1 MANSLND
8 ALNRIKNMANQGYT
22 DDNDS
27 TSLTGAMSRILG
39 DKYTDYQYKKAKDI
53 YKQNESELNSYRSQ
67 RENLYKENTTPI
79 LNNQMNMPK
88 YDSSIKLPTAGTNVA
103 VETAKPVYEELNKAS
118 ELPEI
123 KKVQQDIKDKYRE
136 TAVSYDNYLNA
147 KLAND
152 DIGFIDKILGP
163 VISGVGSILPSKYKL
178 ENEQGQQYSM
188 QNYSERKQQKILDSY
203 NTILGRYYGSA
214 TYELGKIGATTVVNA
229 IGAAAGLPGI
239 GTAAYFTDIFSDSY
253 NRTLEEGYDKN
264 DSLLYATINVA
275 LEYAL
280 DQFIGGTSKLLG
292 MGSSELSSNL
302 SSKLTEKILA
312 NHPRVANAIASAIS
326 EGNEEFVQEFFD
338 KFVSSTLLDKN
349 NAKTALKET
358 FSLDTLSD
366 AIYSGIVGSITGAVS
381 GSMNKNYYNK
391 VKVKDKNGKVH
402 TEIIESSTKFN
413 GNSMNDNVNVIN
425 GQNVDTDVKEEK
437 PNIDS
442 NINNDV
448 QENTNIDNKVNS
460 DIYNNVVE
468 NTSISNSLINATN
481 DSKTAFKYMP
491 TNDTKVNN
499 LYQSASTSNF
509 NNSLETIQL
518 IDTATKLVKEKGYNI
533 LFDRTIT
540 NDNGESVNAKITT
553 NPNNEVEIR
562 INPDSK
568 SAGEFLMVHEV
579 SHAIKNKEMIELIND
594 FASRNEKFAESVKEI
609 ETKYGKNLTSEEV
622 FADVCGQLFGNEEFI
637 QSLETKN
644 TVESKNIIKQVYELL
659 KHLLNKLT
667 SEGRYRN
674 FVQDLETKWRNAYR
688 NTTMQQATNNLNGK
702 NNFSKRMG
710 GYFAE
715 INTSINDIGKFK
727 INNYD
732 NLKEVKKKVFDYY
745 KDSYISNEQISKP
758 IENIDTGL
766 KIEIWKSG
774 INETF
779 GNANYYKNLS
789 LQDKKIKLAT
799 MDSLAKMI
807 KYGEVRAKNTTNYH
821 NAKSTAMYY
830 YLEHP
835 IIVDGTQYMV
845 NMDIRK
851 VPETNG
857 RFYIHSI
864 NTKKIG
870 TTGNS
875 KSRPLTVPT
884 SIDNIPQSN
893 TKVNRDTS
901 TKYSMQLNENNTN
914 ELDNSSFSLEQR
926 IFGNELLDAQDLIE
940 EIKSVGAIVDKN
952 GYVTLYHQT
961 TSENAEKIKQSGKMF
976 AKEPYVYFSTS
987 ENASQSDGRGN
998 TKLEFKIPVEK
1009 LELDDIFNDNAD
1021 VKIKLNGSKELDVS
1035 NYIVNEGLDENL
1047 SNFKKDIEKYLM
1059 PEIYDRYKNE
1069 DKSKITETLEE
1080 LKKYKDTLNPNESDE
1095 DWNKNFYTNQKIKAL
1110 NEGFDNV
1117 YDYLVNHDKNELMK
1131 DYKYNPQKIE
1141 DKINKYKSKDNYAK
1155 MVNEDYKN
1163 ATAKQQTQFDIIQE
1177 TNPAPEESN
1186 YVWIRK
1192 PSDIKTF
1199 EEVINDKDSFTWG
1212 DYSKEDALRDLKKGT
1227 VTIYSSY
1234 PIKNGVFV
1242 STSYQQALDYAG
1254 GDPSQ
1259 VHSRKSSIDSVA
1271 WINGDE
1277 GQYAKATTKY
1287 SQNNSKWQ
1295 AFLEE
1300 NFKPTGTR
1308 TYFKDVVLKNNEV
1321 SKPSTKYSE
1330 NLNSNK
1336 SNDVLKVIID
1346 NKTQKKLEQ
1355 LDTELKNIK
1364 DRYTKMYP
1372 NDRKQRDSKIKARAM
1387 EISAQKRN
1395 LIQGDWL
1402 IPIEKGLTS
1411 NELNNK
1417 INRLKSN
1424 YVGKEVIVD
1433 NNKGKV
1439 IGTSFGKIGVE
1450 FENGNTKYYEAAD
1463 IKSVQDIDSIIK
1475 EQTKKYNQLITE
1487 NKVDTT
1493 KKLNPIEISNLT
1505 KNDATTTPKL
1515 PKVEDSKVGKGESHY
1530 WSNIN
1535 EKTNM
1540 LSDDTKKAILSRDD
1554 IKYYKQITNKES
1566 LNEAFDKLNKSGAS
1580 ETFRWSNIDSKTATA
1595 TDVAEG
1601 WILLKQ
1607 YNDAGDYDSAIVVA
1621 KKMKEMGTSAGQ
1633 TVQAFNIMERMTPEG
1648 MVKYAQSELTDAY
1661 NIMVKNKTKEWI
1673 DKYRSDFDLQPNE
1686 VKFIVDTMKEVQN
1699 MEDGYSKKVKLA
1711 EIQKMMTDKLPPD
1724 KNSRLKSWMRISML
1738 FNPKT
1743 QVRNVV
1749 GNALIMPVNSIS
1761 DVISSKV
1768 DKIIAKKT
1776 GVRTTG
1782 TTDIKAMLKG
1792 IKKGAYEATNDY
1804 KKGINTKDMDGNRFE
1819 ISNQKSFSEKNL
1831 IGKSLNRTEA
1841 LLNYVMDIGDRVF
1854 SEAAFENSLQ
1864 NQMTLNNT
1872 TEVTQEMIDIA
1883 HTEALQRTW
1892 NDNNNYTKFV
1902 LDVRRGLN
1910 RIKVAGYGLGDVLIP
1925 FAKTPA
1931 NLTKAIVDYS
1941 PAGLVSTITKGINLK
1956 NSLSNGQYTAKMQ
1969 HQFVQSL
1976 GKATAGTMLYV
1987 LGIALAKAGITSGES
2002 DDDKD
2007 TRDFIKNALGI
2018 SSYSIKI
2025 GDKSFTYDW
2034 AQPIAAPLSITANV
2048 VNSKKNKETALSE
2061 AIVGSLDTAGSILL
2075 EQSFLSS
2082 LNDVL
2087 SDNDGVAS
2095 GIVNEILELP
2105 SRAVPTFAKQIADL
2119 VDDTQRQTYEYD
2131 SPIKTAK
2138 NKIIAK
2144 LPGVSKTL
2152 SASVD
2157 TMGREIKKYGG
2168 RSNVFNVFLNPS
2180 NVNTKNISESAE
2192 EIYRLYK
2199 ATGDQTIMPR
2209 VSPYYINQNNEKV
2222 ILNTEQRANYS
2233 KVSGQIIEDNLKIL
2247 LSNNNYQK
2255 LNDTEKSE
2263 IVKNIVDYSYNVAR
2277 KEITGIEMSNTYN
2290 KVNFYTS
2297 TGGKVSDYYL
2307 AKNKIAEIKEEYAGQ
2322 TKAKKANIFKYIN
2335 GLNLSKAQKILLF
2348 NATTT
2353 YSIKEYKNYMF
2364 NYINN
2369 LKITKSEK
2377 EKIWNELYGKD

>member
-8 ALNRIKNMANQGYT
+8 ALNRIKNMANQGYA

-103 VETAKPVYEELNKAS
+103 VETAKPIYEELNKAS

-123 KKVQQDIKDKYRE
+123 KKVQQDIKDTYKE
-136 TAVSYDNYLNA
+136 TAVSYDNYLNS

-152 DIGFIDKILGP
+152 DIGFIDKTLGP

-203 NTILGRYYGSA
+203 NTKLGRILGSA
-214 TYELGKIGATTVVNA
+214 AYELGKIGATTVVNA
-229 IGAAAGLPGI
+229 IGTAAGLPGI
-239 GTAAYFTDIFSDSY
+239 GTAAYFTDIFSDTY
-253 NRTLEEGYDKN
+253 NRTLEKGYNKD
-264 DSLLYATINVA
+264 DSLLYATINTASEAIVGK
-275 LEYAL
+275 L
-280 DQFIGGTSKLLG
+280 IGGTSKALG
-292 MGSSELSSNL
+292 MGSSELSSSL

-326 EGNEEFVQEFFD
+326 EGNEEFVQEFLD
-338 KFVSSTLLDKN
+338 KFVSSALLDKN
-349 NAKTALKET
+349 NAKTALKDT
-358 FSLDTLSD
+358 FSVDTLAD
-366 AIYSGIVGSITGAVS
+366 AIYSGVVGSLTGAVA

-402 TEIIESSTKFN
+402 TEIIESSTNFN

-509 NNSLETIQL
+509 NNSPETIQL

-579 SHAIKNKEMIELIND
+579 SHAIKNNEMIELIND

-688 NTTMQQATNNLNGK
+688 NTTMQKAISNLNNDTKFSIQTDINGKKYVNVDTNQDIFTGKSLAEQTKIAKKYILDNFRQNGIDVNNEKINVTSKTANEYTHPKNQLPSATKTSKMKASTELNNLLSISEYKYSKPDDGRHPLAKDGWDYYETTFKVGDNLFTGLVNIGK
-702 NNFSKRMG
+702 NGNKKTLYDITNIKRIDQNRGTSANAFS
-710 GYFAE
+710 
-715 INTSINDIGKFK
+715 TSLVNSSIG
-727 INNYD
+727 N
-732 NLKEVKKKVFDYY
+732 V
-745 KDSYISNEQISKP
+745 
-758 IENIDTGL
+758 
-766 KIEIWKSG
+766 
-774 INETF
+774 
-779 GNANYYKNLS
+779 
-789 LQDKKIKLAT
+789 
-799 MDSLAKMI
+799 
-807 KYGEVRAKNTTNYH
+807 
-821 NAKSTAMYY
+821 
-830 YLEHP
+830 
-835 IIVDGTQYMV
+835 
-845 NMDIRK
+845 
-851 VPETNG
+851 
-857 RFYIHSI
+857 
-864 NTKKIG
+864 
-870 TTGNS
+870 
-875 KSRPLTVPT
+875 
-884 SIDNIPQSN
+884 PQSN
-893 TKVNRDTS
+893 TNVNTSS
-901 TKYSMQLNENNTN
+901 TKYSMQLNENNTQ

-926 IFGNELLDAQDLIE
+926 VSGNELLDAQDLIE

-998 TKLEFKIPVEK
+998 TKLKFKIPVEK

-1035 NYIVNEGLDENL
+1035 NYIIN
-1047 SNFKKDIEKYLM
+1047 
-1059 PEIYDRYKNE
+1059 
-1069 DKSKITETLEE
+1069 EE
-1080 LKKYKDTLNPNESDE
+1080 LEK
-1095 DWNKNFYTNQKIKAL
+1095 
-1110 NEGFDNV
+1110 
-1117 YDYLVNHDKNELMK
+1117 
-1131 DYKYNPQKIE
+1131 
-1141 DKINKYKSKDNYAK
+1141 
-1155 MVNEDYKN
+1155 
-1163 ATAKQQTQFDIIQE
+1163 
-1177 TNPAPEESN
+1177 
-1186 YVWIRK
+1186 
-1192 PSDIKTF
+1192 
-1199 EEVINDKDSFTWG
+1199 
-1212 DYSKEDALRDLKKGT
+1212 
-1227 VTIYSSY
+1227 
-1234 PIKNGVFV
+1234 
-1242 STSYQQALDYAG
+1242 
-1254 GDPSQ
+1254 
-1259 VHSRKSSIDSVA
+1259 KSSSQGK
-1271 WINGDE
+1271 N
-1277 GQYAKATTKY
+1277 TKY
-1287 SQNNSKWQ
+1287 SKNNSKWQ
-1295 AFLEE
+1295 AFLED
-1300 NFKPTGTR
+1300 NFKSTGTR

-1346 NKTQKKLEQ
+1346 SKTQKKLDQ
-1355 LDTELKNIK
+1355 LDIELKDIK
-1364 DRYTKMYP
+1364 ERYTKMYP
-1372 NDRKQRDSKIKARAM
+1372 NDKKQRDSKIKARAM

-1450 FENGNTKYYEAAD
+1450 FENGNTKYYDAAD
-1463 IKSVQDIDSIIK
+1463 IKPIQNIDSIIK
-1475 EQTKKYNQLITE
+1475 EQKEKYNQLITE

-1505 KNDATTTPKL
+1505 ENDATTTPKL
-1515 PKVEDSKVGKGESHY
+1515 SKTEDSKAGKGESHY
-1530 WSNIN
+1530 WGNIN

-1554 IKYYKQITNKES
+1554 IKYYKQITNKDS

-1607 YNDAGDYDSAIVVA
+1607 YNDAGDYDGAIVVA

-1782 TTDIKAMLKG
+1782 TTDIKALLKG

-1841 LLNYVMDIGDRVF
+1841 LLNYVMDVGDRVF

-1864 NQMTLNNT
+1864 NQMALNNT

-2061 AIVGSLDTAGSILL
+2061 AIIGSLDTAGSILL

-2087 SDNDGVAS
+2087 SDNNGVAS
-2095 GIVNEILELP
+2095 GIVNEVLELP
-2105 SRAVPTFAKQIADL
+2105 SRAIPTFAKQIADL

-2152 SASVD
+2152 SPSVD

-2168 RSNVFNVFLNPS
+2168 KSNIFNVFLNPA
-2180 NVNTKNISESAE
+2180 NVNTKNISESAK

-2209 VSPYYINQNNEKV
+2209 VSPYYINQKNEKV
-2222 ILNTEQRANYS
+2222 ILTTEQRANYS

-2263 IVKNIVDYSYNVAR
+2263 IIKNIVDYSYNKAR
-2277 KEITGIEMSNTYN
+2277 KEVVGIEMPNAYNGVKTYTMAN
-2290 KVNFYTS
+2290 
-2297 TGGKVSDYYL
+2297 GQISDYYL
-2307 AKNKIAEIKEEYAGQ
+2307 
-2322 TKAKKANIFKYIN
+2322 TKKAVSDIKDKYKGDTTKMKNARKQEIFSYIN
-2335 GLNLSKAQKILLF
+2335 KLNINKAEKTMLF
-2348 NATTT
+2348 GITTN
-2353 YSIKEYKNYMF
+2353 YSIKNYRTYLF
-2364 NYINN
+2364 NYINKLN
-2369 LKITKSEK
+2369 ITKKEK
-2377 EKIWNELYGKD
+2377 EEIWKGLIWI

>member
-8 ALNRIKNMANQGYT
+8 ALNRIKNMANQGYA

-88 YDSSIKLPTAGTNVA
+88 YDSSIKLPTAGTNVV
-103 VETAKPVYEELNKAS
+103 VETAKPIYEELNKAS

-123 KKVQQDIKDKYRE
+123 KKVQQDIKDTYKE
-136 TAVSYDNYLNA
+136 TAVSYDNYLNS

-152 DIGFIDKILGP
+152 DIGFIDKTLGP

-203 NTILGRYYGSA
+203 NTKLGRILGSA
-214 TYELGKIGATTVVNA
+214 AYELGKIGATTVVNA
-229 IGAAAGLPGI
+229 IGTAAGLPGI
-239 GTAAYFTDIFSDSY
+239 GTAAYFTDIFSDTY
-253 NRTLEEGYDKN
+253 NRTLEKGYNKD
-264 DSLLYATINVA
+264 DSLLYATINTASEAIVGK
-275 LEYAL
+275 L
-280 DQFIGGTSKLLG
+280 IGGTSKALG
-292 MGSSELSSNL
+292 MGSSELSSSL

-326 EGNEEFVQEFFD
+326 EGNEEFVQEFLD
-338 KFVSSTLLDKN
+338 KFVSSALLDKN
-349 NAKTALKET
+349 NAKTALKDT
-358 FSLDTLSD
+358 FSVDTLAD
-366 AIYSGIVGSITGAVS
+366 AIYSGVVGSLTGAVA

-402 TEIIESSTKFN
+402 TEIIESSTNFN

-509 NNSLETIQL
+509 NNSPETIQL

-579 SHAIKNKEMIELIND
+579 SHAIKNNEMIELIND

-688 NTTMQQATNNLNGK
+688 NTTMQKAISNLNNDTKFSIQTDINGKKYVNVDTNQDIFTGKSLAEQTKIAKKYILDNFRQNGIDVNNEKINVTSKTANEYTHPKNQLPSATKTSKMKASTELNNLLSISEYKYSKPDDGRHPLAKDGWDYYETTFKVGDNLFTGLVNIGK
-702 NNFSKRMG
+702 NGNKKTLYDITNIKRIDQNRGTSANAFS
-710 GYFAE
+710 
-715 INTSINDIGKFK
+715 TSLVNSSIG
-727 INNYD
+727 N
-732 NLKEVKKKVFDYY
+732 V
-745 KDSYISNEQISKP
+745 
-758 IENIDTGL
+758 
-766 KIEIWKSG
+766 
-774 INETF
+774 
-779 GNANYYKNLS
+779 
-789 LQDKKIKLAT
+789 
-799 MDSLAKMI
+799 
-807 KYGEVRAKNTTNYH
+807 
-821 NAKSTAMYY
+821 
-830 YLEHP
+830 
-835 IIVDGTQYMV
+835 
-845 NMDIRK
+845 
-851 VPETNG
+851 
-857 RFYIHSI
+857 
-864 NTKKIG
+864 
-870 TTGNS
+870 
-875 KSRPLTVPT
+875 
-884 SIDNIPQSN
+884 PQSN
-893 TKVNRDTS
+893 TNVNTSS
-901 TKYSMQLNENNTN
+901 TKYSMQLNENNTQ

-926 IFGNELLDAQDLIE
+926 VSGNELLDAQDLIE

-998 TKLEFKIPVEK
+998 TKLKFKIPVEK

-1035 NYIVNEGLDENL
+1035 NYIIN
-1047 SNFKKDIEKYLM
+1047 
-1059 PEIYDRYKNE
+1059 
-1069 DKSKITETLEE
+1069 EE
-1080 LKKYKDTLNPNESDE
+1080 LEK
-1095 DWNKNFYTNQKIKAL
+1095 
-1110 NEGFDNV
+1110 
-1117 YDYLVNHDKNELMK
+1117 
-1131 DYKYNPQKIE
+1131 
-1141 DKINKYKSKDNYAK
+1141 
-1155 MVNEDYKN
+1155 
-1163 ATAKQQTQFDIIQE
+1163 
-1177 TNPAPEESN
+1177 
-1186 YVWIRK
+1186 
-1192 PSDIKTF
+1192 
-1199 EEVINDKDSFTWG
+1199 
-1212 DYSKEDALRDLKKGT
+1212 
-1227 VTIYSSY
+1227 
-1234 PIKNGVFV
+1234 
-1242 STSYQQALDYAG
+1242 
-1254 GDPSQ
+1254 
-1259 VHSRKSSIDSVA
+1259 KSSSQGK
-1271 WINGDE
+1271 N
-1277 GQYAKATTKY
+1277 TKY
-1287 SQNNSKWQ
+1287 SKNNSKWQ
-1295 AFLEE
+1295 AFLED
-1300 NFKPTGTR
+1300 NFKSTGTR

-1346 NKTQKKLEQ
+1346 SKTQKKLDQ
-1355 LDTELKNIK
+1355 LDIELKDIK
-1364 DRYTKMYP
+1364 ERYTKMYP
-1372 NDRKQRDSKIKARAM
+1372 NDKKQRDSKIKARAM

-1450 FENGNTKYYEAAD
+1450 FENGNTKYYDAAD
-1463 IKSVQDIDSIIK
+1463 IKPIQNIDSIIK
-1475 EQTKKYNQLITE
+1475 EQKEKYNQLITE

-1505 KNDATTTPKL
+1505 ENDATTTPKL
-1515 PKVEDSKVGKGESHY
+1515 SKTEDSKAGKGESHY
-1530 WSNIN
+1530 WGNIN

-1554 IKYYKQITNKES
+1554 IKYYKQITNKDS

-1607 YNDAGDYDSAIVVA
+1607 YNDAGDYDGAIVVA

-1782 TTDIKAMLKG
+1782 TTDIKALLKG

-1841 LLNYVMDIGDRVF
+1841 LLNYVMDVGDRVF

-1864 NQMTLNNT
+1864 NQMALNNT

-2061 AIVGSLDTAGSILL
+2061 AIIGSLDTAGSILL

-2087 SDNDGVAS
+2087 SDNNGVAS
-2095 GIVNEILELP
+2095 GIVNEVLELP
-2105 SRAVPTFAKQIADL
+2105 SRAIPTFAKQIADL

-2152 SASVD
+2152 SPSVD

-2168 RSNVFNVFLNPS
+2168 KSNIFNVFLNPA
-2180 NVNTKNISESAE
+2180 NVNTKNISESAK

-2209 VSPYYINQNNEKV
+2209 VSPYYINQKNEKV
-2222 ILNTEQRANYS
+2222 ILTTEQRANYS

-2263 IVKNIVDYSYNVAR
+2263 IIKNIVDYSYNKAR
-2277 KEITGIEMSNTYN
+2277 KEVVGIEMPNAYNGVKTYTMAN
-2290 KVNFYTS
+2290 
-2297 TGGKVSDYYL
+2297 GQISDYYL
-2307 AKNKIAEIKEEYAGQ
+2307 
-2322 TKAKKANIFKYIN
+2322 TKKAVSDIKDKYKGDTTKMKNARKQEIFSYIN
-2335 GLNLSKAQKILLF
+2335 KLNINKAEKTMLF
-2348 NATTT
+2348 GITTN
-2353 YSIKEYKNYMF
+2353 YSIKNYRTYLF
-2364 NYINN
+2364 NYINKLN
-2369 LKITKSEK
+2369 ITKKEK
-2377 EKIWNELYGKD
+2377 EEIWKDLYGKD

>member
-8 ALNRIKNMANQGYT
+8 ALNRIKNMANQGYA

-27 TSLTGAMSRILG
+27 TSLTGAMYRILG

-103 VETAKPVYEELNKAS
+103 VETAKPIYEELNKAS

-123 KKVQQDIKDKYRE
+123 KKVQQNIKDTYKE
-136 TAVSYDNYLNA
+136 TAVSYDNYLNS

-152 DIGFIDKILGP
+152 DIGFIDKTLGP

-203 NTILGRYYGSA
+203 NTKLGRILGSA
-214 TYELGKIGATTVVNA
+214 AYELGKIGATTVVNA
-229 IGAAAGLPGI
+229 IGTAAGLPGI
-239 GTAAYFTDIFSDSY
+239 GTAAYFTDIFSDTY
-253 NRTLEEGYDKN
+253 NRTLEKGYNKD
-264 DSLLYATINVA
+264 DSLLYATINTASEAIVGK
-275 LEYAL
+275 L
-280 DQFIGGTSKLLG
+280 IGGTSKALG
-292 MGSSELSSNL
+292 MGSSELSSSL

-326 EGNEEFVQEFFD
+326 EGNEEFVQEFLD
-338 KFVSSTLLDKN
+338 KFVSSALLDKN
-349 NAKTALKET
+349 NAKTALKDT
-358 FSLDTLSD
+358 FSVDTLAD
-366 AIYSGIVGSITGAVS
+366 AIYSGVVGSLTGAVS

-391 VKVKDKNGKVH
+391 VKFKDKNGKVH
-402 TEIIESSTKFN
+402 TKIIESSTNFN

-468 NTSISNSLINATN
+468 NTSISNGLINTTN

-491 TNDTKVNN
+491 TNDAKVNN

-509 NNSLETIQL
+509 NNSPETIQL

-540 NDNGESVNAKITT
+540 NDNGEPVNAKITT

-579 SHAIKNKEMIELIND
+579 SHAIKNNEMIELIND

-609 ETKYGKNLTSEEV
+609 ETRYGKNLTSEEV

-674 FVQDLETKWRNAYR
+674 FVQDLEIKWRNAYR
-688 NTTMQQATNNLNGK
+688 NTAMKEAVNNLNGNVNYAKGKLMSGEDVIVSDDVNGSHPTRQEAEK
-702 NNFSKRMG
+702 NLNSMLGIKYLNSKSG
-710 GYFAE
+710 TKISIENKDIEKYLYDGYNKPKNARLKKRISGNYGE
-715 INTSINDIGKFK
+715 ILEIAK
-727 INNYD
+727 IDTDKSKSNYKGT
-732 NLKEVKKKVFDYY
+732 NRGRQGFDYY
-745 KDSYISNEQISKP
+745 DV
-758 IENIDTGL
+758 
-766 KIEIWKSG
+766 
-774 INETF
+774 
-779 GNANYYKNLS
+779 
-789 LQDKKIKLAT
+789 
-799 MDSLAKMI
+799 SLAYPVKDVSGKI
-807 KYGEVRAKNTTNYH
+807 IDYKYYEARLVVRKDNNNNFAYDLDNFKEKKGAVIDKTSLSIM
-821 NAKSTAMYY
+821 ADKSAHGSFNDT
-830 YLEHP
+830 
-835 IIVDGTQYMV
+835 
-845 NMDIRK
+845 
-851 VPETNG
+851 
-857 RFYIHSI
+857 
-864 NTKKIG
+864 
-870 TTGNS
+870 
-875 KSRPLTVPT
+875 
-884 SIDNIPQSN
+884 NIPQSN
-893 TKVNRDTS
+893 DKVNRDTS
-901 TKYSMQLNENNTN
+901 TKYSMQLNENNTQ

-926 IFGNELLDAQDLIE
+926 VSGNELLDAQDLIE

-998 TKLEFKIPVEK
+998 TKLKFKIPVEK

-1035 NYIVNEGLDENL
+1035 NYIVNEEL
-1047 SNFKKDIEKYLM
+1047 EK
-1059 PEIYDRYKNE
+1059 
-1069 DKSKITETLEE
+1069 
-1080 LKKYKDTLNPNESDE
+1080 
-1095 DWNKNFYTNQKIKAL
+1095 
-1110 NEGFDNV
+1110 
-1117 YDYLVNHDKNELMK
+1117 
-1131 DYKYNPQKIE
+1131 
-1141 DKINKYKSKDNYAK
+1141 
-1155 MVNEDYKN
+1155 
-1163 ATAKQQTQFDIIQE
+1163 
-1177 TNPAPEESN
+1177 
-1186 YVWIRK
+1186 
-1192 PSDIKTF
+1192 
-1199 EEVINDKDSFTWG
+1199 
-1212 DYSKEDALRDLKKGT
+1212 
-1227 VTIYSSY
+1227 
-1234 PIKNGVFV
+1234 
-1242 STSYQQALDYAG
+1242 
-1254 GDPSQ
+1254 
-1259 VHSRKSSIDSVA
+1259 KSSSQGK
-1271 WINGDE
+1271 N
-1277 GQYAKATTKY
+1277 TKY
-1287 SQNNSKWQ
+1287 SKNNSKWQ
-1295 AFLEE
+1295 EFLED
-1300 NFKPTGTR
+1300 NFKSTGTR

-1346 NKTQKKLEQ
+1346 NKTQKKLDQ

-1364 DRYTKMYP
+1364 ERYTKMYP
-1372 NDRKQRDSKIKARAM
+1372 NDKKQRDSKIKARAM

-1450 FENGNTKYYEAAD
+1450 FENGNTKYYDAAD
-1463 IKSVQDIDSIIK
+1463 IKPIQNIDSIIK
-1475 EQTKKYNQLITE
+1475 EQKEKYNQLITE

-1505 KNDATTTPKL
+1505 ENDATTTPKL
-1515 PKVEDSKVGKGESHY
+1515 SKTEDSKVGKGESHY
-1530 WSNIN
+1530 WGNIN

-1554 IKYYKQITNKES
+1554 IKYYKQITNKDS

-1607 YNDAGDYDSAIVVA
+1607 YNDTGDYDSAIVVA
-1621 KKMKEMGTSAGQ
+1621 KKMKEIGTSAGQ

-1782 TTDIKAMLKG
+1782 TTDIKALLKG

-1841 LLNYVMDIGDRVF
+1841 LLNYVMDVGDRVF

-1864 NQMTLNNT
+1864 NQMALNNT

-1910 RIKVAGYGLGDVLIP
+1910 KIKVAGYGLGDVLIP

-2061 AIVGSLDTAGSILL
+2061 AIIGSLDTAGSILL

-2087 SDNDGVAS
+2087 SDNNGVAS
-2095 GIVNEILELP
+2095 GIVNEVLELP
-2105 SRAVPTFAKQIADL
+2105 SRAIPTFAKQIADL

-2152 SASVD
+2152 SPSVD

-2168 RSNVFNVFLNPS
+2168 KSNIFNVFLNPA
-2180 NVNTKNISESAE
+2180 NVNTKNISESAK

-2199 ATGDQTIMPR
+2199 VTGDQTIMPR
-2209 VSPYYINQNNEKV
+2209 VSPYYINQKNEKV
-2222 ILNTEQRANYS
+2222 ILTTEQRANYS

-2263 IVKNIVDYSYNVAR
+2263 IIKNIVDYSYNKAR
-2277 KEITGIEMSNTYN
+2277 KDVVGIEMPNAYNGVKTYTMAN
-2290 KVNFYTS
+2290 
-2297 TGGKVSDYYL
+2297 GQISDYYL
-2307 AKNKIAEIKEEYAGQ
+2307 
-2322 TKAKKANIFKYIN
+2322 TKKAVSDIKDKYKGDTTTMKNARKQEIFSYIN
-2335 GLNLSKAQKILLF
+2335 KLNINKAEKTMLF
-2348 NATTT
+2348 GITTN
-2353 YSIKEYKNYMF
+2353 YSIKNYRTYLF
-2364 NYINN
+2364 NYINKLN
-2369 LKITKSEK
+2369 ITKKEK
-2377 EKIWNELYGKD
+2377 EEIWKDLYGKD

>member
-8 ALNRIKNMANQGYT
+8 ALNRIKNMANQGYA

-67 RENLYKENTTPI
+67 RENLYKENTIPI

-103 VETAKPVYEELNKAS
+103 VETAKPIYEELNKAS

-123 KKVQQDIKDKYRE
+123 KKVQQNIKDTYKE
-136 TAVSYDNYLNA
+136 TAVSYDNYLNS

-152 DIGFIDKILGP
+152 DIGFIDKTLGP

-203 NTILGRYYGSA
+203 NTKLGRILGSA
-214 TYELGKIGATTVVNA
+214 AYELGKIGATTVVNA
-229 IGAAAGLPGI
+229 IGTAAGLPGI
-239 GTAAYFTDIFSDSY
+239 GTAAYFTDIFSDTY
-253 NRTLEEGYDKN
+253 NRTLEKGYNKD
-264 DSLLYATINVA
+264 DSLLYATINTASEAIVGK
-275 LEYAL
+275 L
-280 DQFIGGTSKLLG
+280 IGGTSKALG
-292 MGSSELSSNL
+292 MGSSELSSSL

-326 EGNEEFVQEFFD
+326 EGNEEFVQEFLD
-338 KFVSSTLLDKN
+338 KFVSSALLDKN
-349 NAKTALKET
+349 NAKTALKDT
-358 FSLDTLSD
+358 FSVDTLAD
-366 AIYSGIVGSITGAVS
+366 AIYSGVVGSLTGAVS

-402 TEIIESSTKFN
+402 TEIIESSTNFN

-448 QENTNIDNKVNS
+448 QENTNINNKVNS

-509 NNSLETIQL
+509 NNSPETIQL

-579 SHAIKNKEMIELIND
+579 SHAIKNNEMIELIND

-688 NTTMQQATNNLNGK
+688 NTTMQKAISNLNNDTKFSIQTDINGKKYVNVDTNQDIFTGKSLAEQTKKAKKYILDNFRQNGIDVNNEKINVTSKTANEYTHPKNQLPSATKTSKMKASTELNNLLSISEYKYSKPDDGRHPLAKDGWDYYETTFKVGDNLFTGLVNIGK
-702 NNFSKRMG
+702 NGNKKTLYDITNIKRIDQNRGTSANAFS
-710 GYFAE
+710 
-715 INTSINDIGKFK
+715 TS
-727 INNYD
+727 
-732 NLKEVKKKVFDYY
+732 L
-745 KDSYISNEQISKP
+745 
-758 IENIDTGL
+758 
-766 KIEIWKSG
+766 
-774 INETF
+774 
-779 GNANYYKNLS
+779 
-789 LQDKKIKLAT
+789 
-799 MDSLAKMI
+799 
-807 KYGEVRAKNTTNYH
+807 
-821 NAKSTAMYY
+821 
-830 YLEHP
+830 
-835 IIVDGTQYMV
+835 V
-845 NMDIRK
+845 N
-851 VPETNG
+851 
-857 RFYIHSI
+857 S
-864 NTKKIG
+864 
-870 TTGNS
+870 
-875 KSRPLTVPT
+875 
-884 SIDNIPQSN
+884 SIDNVPQSN
-893 TKVNRDTS
+893 TNVNTSS
-901 TKYSMQLNENNTN
+901 TKYSMQLNENNTQ

-926 IFGNELLDAQDLIE
+926 VSGNELSDAQDLIE

-998 TKLEFKIPVEK
+998 TKLKFKIPVEK

-1035 NYIVNEGLDENL
+1035 NYIVNEEL
-1047 SNFKKDIEKYLM
+1047 EK
-1059 PEIYDRYKNE
+1059 
-1069 DKSKITETLEE
+1069 
-1080 LKKYKDTLNPNESDE
+1080 
-1095 DWNKNFYTNQKIKAL
+1095 
-1110 NEGFDNV
+1110 
-1117 YDYLVNHDKNELMK
+1117 
-1131 DYKYNPQKIE
+1131 
-1141 DKINKYKSKDNYAK
+1141 
-1155 MVNEDYKN
+1155 
-1163 ATAKQQTQFDIIQE
+1163 
-1177 TNPAPEESN
+1177 
-1186 YVWIRK
+1186 
-1192 PSDIKTF
+1192 
-1199 EEVINDKDSFTWG
+1199 
-1212 DYSKEDALRDLKKGT
+1212 
-1227 VTIYSSY
+1227 
-1234 PIKNGVFV
+1234 
-1242 STSYQQALDYAG
+1242 
-1254 GDPSQ
+1254 
-1259 VHSRKSSIDSVA
+1259 KSSSQGK
-1271 WINGDE
+1271 N
-1277 GQYAKATTKY
+1277 TKY

-1295 AFLEE
+1295 EFLEE
-1300 NFKPTGTR
+1300 NFKSTGTR

-1364 DRYTKMYP
+1364 ERYTKMYP
-1372 NDRKQRDSKIKARAM
+1372 NDKKQRDSKIKTRAM

-1450 FENGNTKYYEAAD
+1450 FENGNTKYYDAAD
-1463 IKSVQDIDSIIK
+1463 IKPIQNIDSIIK
-1475 EQTKKYNQLITE
+1475 EQKEKYNQLITE

-1505 KNDATTTPKL
+1505 ENDATTTPKL
-1515 PKVEDSKVGKGESHY
+1515 SKTEDSKVGKGESHY
-1530 WSNIN
+1530 WGNIN

-1554 IKYYKQITNKES
+1554 IKYYKQITNKDS
-1566 LNEAFDKLNKSGAS
+1566 LNEAFDRINKSGAS
-1580 ETFRWSNIDSKTATA
+1580 ESLRWSKIDSKTATA

-1607 YNDAGDYDSAIVVA
+1607 YNDAGDYDGAIVVA

-1633 TVQAFNIMERMTPEG
+1633 TIQAFNIMERMTPEG

-1673 DKYRSDFDLQPNE
+1673 DKYKNDFDLQPNE

-1724 KNSRLKSWMRISML
+1724 KSSRIKSWMRISML

-1768 DKIIAKKT
+1768 DKIISKKT

-1782 TTDIKAMLKG
+1782 TTDIKALLKG

-1804 KKGINTKDMDGNRFE
+1804 KKGINTKDMEGNRFE

-1841 LLNYVMDIGDRVF
+1841 LLNYVMDVGDRVF

-1864 NQMTLNNT
+1864 NQMALNNT

-1902 LDVRRGLN
+1902 LDARRNLN
-1910 RIKVAGYGLGDVLIP
+1910 RIKVTGYGLGDVLIP

-2061 AIVGSLDTAGSILL
+2061 AIIGSLDTAGSILL

-2087 SDNDGVAS
+2087 SDSAGPAS

-2105 SRAVPTFAKQIADL
+2105 SRAIPTFAKQIADL

-2152 SASVD
+2152 SSSVD

-2168 RSNVFNVFLNPS
+2168 KSNIFNVFLNPA
-2180 NVNTKNISESAE
+2180 NVNTKNISESAK

-2209 VSPYYINQNNEKV
+2209 VSPYYINQKNEKV
-2222 ILNTEQRANYS
+2222 ILTTEQRANYS

-2247 LSNNNYQK
+2247 LSDNNYQK

-2263 IVKNIVDYSYNVAR
+2263 IIKNIVDYSYNKAR
-2277 KEITGIEMSNTYN
+2277 KDVVGIEMPNAYNGVKTYTMAN
-2290 KVNFYTS
+2290 
-2297 TGGKVSDYYL
+2297 GQISDYYL
-2307 AKNKIAEIKEEYAGQ
+2307 
-2322 TKAKKANIFKYIN
+2322 TKKAVSDIKDKYKGDTTKMKNARKQEIFSYIN
-2335 GLNLSKAQKILLF
+2335 KLNINKAEKAMLF
-2348 NATTT
+2348 GITTN
-2353 YSIKEYKNYMF
+2353 YSIKNYRTYLF
-2364 NYINN
+2364 NYINKLN
-2369 LKITKSEK
+2369 ITKKEK
-2377 EKIWNELYGKD
+2377 EEIWKDLYGKD

>member
-8 ALNRIKNMANQGYT
+8 ALNRIKNMANQGYA

-88 YDSSIKLPTAGTNVA
+88 YDSSIKLPTAGANVA
-103 VETAKPVYEELNKAS
+103 VETAKPIYEELNKAS

-123 KKVQQDIKDKYRE
+123 KKVQQNIKDTYKE
-136 TAVSYDNYLNA
+136 TAVSYDNYLNS

-152 DIGFIDKILGP
+152 DIGFIDKTLGP

-203 NTILGRYYGSA
+203 NTKLGRILGSA
-214 TYELGKIGATTVVNA
+214 AYELGKIGATTVVNA
-229 IGAAAGLPGI
+229 IGTAAGLPGI
-239 GTAAYFTDIFSDSY
+239 GTAAYFTDIFSDTY
-253 NRTLEEGYDKN
+253 NRTLEKGYNKD
-264 DSLLYATINVA
+264 DSLLYATINTASEAIVGK
-275 LEYAL
+275 L
-280 DQFIGGTSKLLG
+280 IGGTSKALG
-292 MGSSELSSNL
+292 MGSSELSSSL

-326 EGNEEFVQEFFD
+326 EGNEEFVQEFLD
-338 KFVSSTLLDKN
+338 KFVSSALLDKN
-349 NAKTALKET
+349 NAKTALKDT
-358 FSLDTLSD
+358 FSVDTLAD
-366 AIYSGIVGSITGAVS
+366 AIYSGVVGSLTGAVS

-391 VKVKDKNGKVH
+391 VKFKDKNGKVH
-402 TEIIESSTKFN
+402 TKIIESSTNFN

-491 TNDTKVNN
+491 TNDAKVNN

-509 NNSLETIQL
+509 NNSPETIQL

-579 SHAIKNKEMIELIND
+579 SHAIKNNEMIELIND

-674 FVQDLETKWRNAYR
+674 FVQDLEIKWRNAYR
-688 NTTMQQATNNLNGK
+688 NTAMKQAVNNLNGNVNYAKGKLMSGEDVIVSDDVNGSHPTRQEAEK
-702 NNFSKRMG
+702 NLNSMLGIKYLNSKSG
-710 GYFAE
+710 TKISIENKDIEKYLYDGYNKPKNARLKKRISGNYGE
-715 INTSINDIGKFK
+715 ILEIAK
-727 INNYD
+727 IDTDKSKSNYKGT
-732 NLKEVKKKVFDYY
+732 NRGRQGFDYY
-745 KDSYISNEQISKP
+745 DV
-758 IENIDTGL
+758 
-766 KIEIWKSG
+766 
-774 INETF
+774 
-779 GNANYYKNLS
+779 
-789 LQDKKIKLAT
+789 
-799 MDSLAKMI
+799 SLAYPVKDVSGKI
-807 KYGEVRAKNTTNYH
+807 IDYKYYEARLVVRKDNNNNFAYDLDNFKEKKGAVIDKTSLSIM
-821 NAKSTAMYY
+821 ADKSAHGSFNDT
-830 YLEHP
+830 
-835 IIVDGTQYMV
+835 
-845 NMDIRK
+845 
-851 VPETNG
+851 
-857 RFYIHSI
+857 
-864 NTKKIG
+864 
-870 TTGNS
+870 
-875 KSRPLTVPT
+875 
-884 SIDNIPQSN
+884 NIPQSN
-893 TKVNRDTS
+893 DKVNRDTS
-901 TKYSMQLNENNTN
+901 TKYSMQLNENNTQ

-926 IFGNELLDAQDLIE
+926 VSGNELLDAQDLIE

-998 TKLEFKIPVEK
+998 TKLKFKIPVEK

-1035 NYIVNEGLDENL
+1035 NYIVNEEL
-1047 SNFKKDIEKYLM
+1047 EK
-1059 PEIYDRYKNE
+1059 
-1069 DKSKITETLEE
+1069 
-1080 LKKYKDTLNPNESDE
+1080 
-1095 DWNKNFYTNQKIKAL
+1095 
-1110 NEGFDNV
+1110 
-1117 YDYLVNHDKNELMK
+1117 
-1131 DYKYNPQKIE
+1131 
-1141 DKINKYKSKDNYAK
+1141 
-1155 MVNEDYKN
+1155 
-1163 ATAKQQTQFDIIQE
+1163 
-1177 TNPAPEESN
+1177 
-1186 YVWIRK
+1186 
-1192 PSDIKTF
+1192 
-1199 EEVINDKDSFTWG
+1199 
-1212 DYSKEDALRDLKKGT
+1212 
-1227 VTIYSSY
+1227 
-1234 PIKNGVFV
+1234 
-1242 STSYQQALDYAG
+1242 
-1254 GDPSQ
+1254 
-1259 VHSRKSSIDSVA
+1259 KSSSQGK
-1271 WINGDE
+1271 N
-1277 GQYAKATTKY
+1277 TKY
-1287 SQNNSKWQ
+1287 SKNNSKWQ
-1295 AFLEE
+1295 EFLED
-1300 NFKPTGTR
+1300 NFKSTGTR

-1346 NKTQKKLEQ
+1346 NKTQKKLDQ

-1364 DRYTKMYP
+1364 ERYTKMYP
-1372 NDRKQRDSKIKARAM
+1372 NDKKQRDSKIKARAM

-1450 FENGNTKYYEAAD
+1450 FENGNTKYYDAAD
-1463 IKSVQDIDSIIK
+1463 IKPIQNIDSIIK
-1475 EQTKKYNQLITE
+1475 EQKEKYNQLITE

-1505 KNDATTTPKL
+1505 ENDATTTPKL
-1515 PKVEDSKVGKGESHY
+1515 SKTEDSKVGKGESHY
-1530 WSNIN
+1530 WGNIN

-1554 IKYYKQITNKES
+1554 IKYYKQITNKDS

-1607 YNDAGDYDSAIVVA
+1607 YNDTGDYDSAIVVA

-1782 TTDIKAMLKG
+1782 TTDIKALLKG

-1841 LLNYVMDIGDRVF
+1841 LLNYVMDVGDRVF

-1910 RIKVAGYGLGDVLIP
+1910 KIKVAGYGLGDVLIP

-2061 AIVGSLDTAGSILL
+2061 AIIGSLDTAGSILL

-2087 SDNDGVAS
+2087 SDNNGVAS
-2095 GIVNEILELP
+2095 GIVNEVLELP
-2105 SRAVPTFAKQIADL
+2105 SRAIPTFAKQIADL

-2152 SASVD
+2152 SPSVD

-2168 RSNVFNVFLNPS
+2168 KSNIFNVFLNPA
-2180 NVNTKNISESAE
+2180 NVNTKNISESAK

-2199 ATGDQTIMPR
+2199 VTGDQTIMPR
-2209 VSPYYINQNNEKV
+2209 VSPYYINQKNEKV
-2222 ILNTEQRANYS
+2222 ILTTEQRANYS

-2263 IVKNIVDYSYNVAR
+2263 IIKNIVDYSYNKAR
-2277 KEITGIEMSNTYN
+2277 KDVVGIEMPNAYNGVKTYTMAN
-2290 KVNFYTS
+2290 
-2297 TGGKVSDYYL
+2297 GQISDYYL
-2307 AKNKIAEIKEEYAGQ
+2307 
-2322 TKAKKANIFKYIN
+2322 TKKAVSDIKDKYKGDTTKMKNARKQEIFSYIN
-2335 GLNLSKAQKILLF
+2335 KLNINKAEKTMLF
-2348 NATTT
+2348 GITTN
-2353 YSIKEYKNYMF
+2353 YSIKNYRTYLF
-2364 NYINN
+2364 NYINKLN
-2369 LKITKSEK
+2369 ITKKEK
-2377 EKIWNELYGKD
+2377 EKIWKDLYGKD

>member
-8 ALNRIKNMANQGYT
+8 ALNRIKNMANQGYA

-103 VETAKPVYEELNKAS
+103 VETAKPIYKELNKAS

-123 KKVQQDIKDKYRE
+123 KKVQQNIKDTYKE
-136 TAVSYDNYLNA
+136 TAVSYDNYLNS

-152 DIGFIDKILGP
+152 DIGFIDKTLGP

-203 NTILGRYYGSA
+203 NTKLGRILGSA
-214 TYELGKIGATTVVNA
+214 AYELGKIGATTVVNA
-229 IGAAAGLPGI
+229 IGTAAGLPGI
-239 GTAAYFTDIFSDSY
+239 GTAAYFTDIFSDTY
-253 NRTLEEGYDKN
+253 NRTLEKGYNKD
-264 DSLLYATINVA
+264 DSLLYATINTASEAIVGK
-275 LEYAL
+275 L
-280 DQFIGGTSKLLG
+280 IGGTSKALG
-292 MGSSELSSNL
+292 MGSSELSSSL

-326 EGNEEFVQEFFD
+326 EGNEEFVQEFLD
-338 KFVSSTLLDKN
+338 KFVSSALLDKN
-349 NAKTALKET
+349 NAKTALKDT
-358 FSLDTLSD
+358 FSVDTLAD
-366 AIYSGIVGSITGAVS
+366 AIYSGVVGSLTGAVS

-391 VKVKDKNGKVH
+391 VKFKDKNGKVH
-402 TEIIESSTKFN
+402 TKIIESSTNFN

-425 GQNVDTDVKEEK
+425 GQNVDTDVKEKK

-509 NNSLETIQL
+509 NNSPETIQL

-579 SHAIKNKEMIELIND
+579 SHAIKNNEMIELIND

-884 SIDNIPQSN
+884 SIDNISQSD

-901 TKYSMQLNENNTN
+901 TKYSMQLNENNTQ
-914 ELDNSSFSLEQR
+914 ELNNSSFSLEQR
-926 IFGNELLDAQDLIE
+926 VSGNELLDAQDLIE
-940 EIKSVGAIVDKN
+940 EIKSVGAKVDKN

-1035 NYIVNEGLDENL
+1035 NYIVNEEL
-1047 SNFKKDIEKYLM
+1047 EK
-1059 PEIYDRYKNE
+1059 
-1069 DKSKITETLEE
+1069 
-1080 LKKYKDTLNPNESDE
+1080 
-1095 DWNKNFYTNQKIKAL
+1095 
-1110 NEGFDNV
+1110 
-1117 YDYLVNHDKNELMK
+1117 
-1131 DYKYNPQKIE
+1131 
-1141 DKINKYKSKDNYAK
+1141 
-1155 MVNEDYKN
+1155 
-1163 ATAKQQTQFDIIQE
+1163 
-1177 TNPAPEESN
+1177 
-1186 YVWIRK
+1186 
-1192 PSDIKTF
+1192 
-1199 EEVINDKDSFTWG
+1199 
-1212 DYSKEDALRDLKKGT
+1212 
-1227 VTIYSSY
+1227 
-1234 PIKNGVFV
+1234 
-1242 STSYQQALDYAG
+1242 
-1254 GDPSQ
+1254 
-1259 VHSRKSSIDSVA
+1259 KSSSQGK
-1271 WINGDE
+1271 N
-1277 GQYAKATTKY
+1277 TKY

-1300 NFKPTGTR
+1300 NFKSTGTR

-1346 NKTQKKLEQ
+1346 NKTQKKLDQ

-1364 DRYTKMYP
+1364 ERYTKMYP
-1372 NDRKQRDSKIKARAM
+1372 NDKKQRDSKIKARAM

-1450 FENGNTKYYEAAD
+1450 FEKGNTKYYDAAD
-1463 IKSVQDIDSIIK
+1463 IKPVQDIDSIIK
-1475 EQTKKYNQLITE
+1475 EQKEKYNQLITE
-1487 NKVDTT
+1487 NKGDTT

-1505 KNDATTTPKL
+1505 ENDATTTPKL
-1515 PKVEDSKVGKGESHY
+1515 SKTEDSKVGKGESHY
-1530 WSNIN
+1530 WGNIN

-1554 IKYYKQITNKES
+1554 IKYYKQITNKDS

-1607 YNDAGDYDSAIVVA
+1607 YNDTGDYDSAIVVA

-1782 TTDIKAMLKG
+1782 TTDIKALLKG

-1841 LLNYVMDIGDRVF
+1841 LLNYVMDVGDRVF

-1864 NQMTLNNT
+1864 NQMTLNHT

-1910 RIKVAGYGLGDVLIP
+1910 RVKVAGYGLGDVLIP

-2061 AIVGSLDTAGSILL
+2061 AIIGSLDTAGSILL

-2087 SDNDGVAS
+2087 SDNNGVAS
-2095 GIVNEILELP
+2095 GIVNEVLELP
-2105 SRAVPTFAKQIADL
+2105 SRAIPTFAKQIADL

-2152 SASVD
+2152 SPSVD

-2168 RSNVFNVFLNPS
+2168 KSNIFNVFLNPA
-2180 NVNTKNISESAE
+2180 NVNTKNISESAK

-2199 ATGDQTIMPR
+2199 VTGDQTIMPR
-2209 VSPYYINQNNEKV
+2209 VSPYYINQKNEKV
-2222 ILNTEQRANYS
+2222 ILTTEQRANYS

-2263 IVKNIVDYSYNVAR
+2263 IIKNIVDYSYNKAR
-2277 KEITGIEMSNTYN
+2277 KDVVGIEMPNAYNGVKTYTMAN
-2290 KVNFYTS
+2290 
-2297 TGGKVSDYYL
+2297 GQISDYYL
-2307 AKNKIAEIKEEYAGQ
+2307 
-2322 TKAKKANIFKYIN
+2322 TKKAVSDIKDKYKGDTTTMKNARKQEIFSYIN
-2335 GLNLSKAQKILLF
+2335 KLNINKAEKTMLF
-2348 NATTT
+2348 GITTN
-2353 YSIKEYKNYMF
+2353 YSIKNYRTYLF
-2364 NYINN
+2364 NYINKLN
-2369 LKITKSEK
+2369 ITKKEK
-2377 EKIWNELYGKD
+2377 EEIWKDLYGKD

>member
-8 ALNRIKNMANQGYT
+8 ALNRIKNMANQGYA

-53 YKQNESELNSYRSQ
+53 YKQNESELNSYKSQ
-67 RENLYKENTTPI
+67 RENLYKANTTPI

-103 VETAKPVYEELNKAS
+103 VETAKPIYEELNKAS

-123 KKVQQDIKDKYRE
+123 KKVQQDIKDTYKE

-152 DIGFIDKILGP
+152 DIGFIDKTLGP

-203 NTILGRYYGSA
+203 NTKLGRILGSA
-214 TYELGKIGATTVVNA
+214 AYELGKIGATTVVNA
-229 IGAAAGLPGI
+229 IGTAAGLPGI
-239 GTAAYFTDIFSDSY
+239 GTAAYFTDIFSDTY
-253 NRTLEEGYDKN
+253 NRTLEKGYNKD
-264 DSLLYATINVA
+264 DSLLYATINTASEAIVGK
-275 LEYAL
+275 L
-280 DQFIGGTSKLLG
+280 IGGTSKALG
-292 MGSSELSSNL
+292 MGSSELSSSL

-326 EGNEEFVQEFFD
+326 EGNEEFVQEFLD
-338 KFVSSTLLDKN
+338 KFVSSALLDKN
-349 NAKTALKET
+349 NAKTALKDT
-358 FSLDTLSD
+358 FSVDTLAD
-366 AIYSGIVGSITGAVS
+366 AIYSGVVGSLTGAVA

-402 TEIIESSTKFN
+402 TEIIESSTNFN

-442 NINNDV
+442 NINNNV

-468 NTSISNSLINATN
+468 NTSISNSLINTTN

-509 NNSLETIQL
+509 NNSPETIQL

-579 SHAIKNKEMIELIND
+579 SHAIKTNEMIELIND

-688 NTTMQQATNNLNGK
+688 NTAMQKAISNLNNDTKFSIQTDINGKKYVNVDTNQDIFTGKSLAEQTKIAKKYILDNFRQNGIDVNNEKINVTSKTANEYTHPKNQLPSATKTSKMKASTELNNLLSISEYKYSKPDDGRHPLAKDGWDYYETTFKVGDNLFTGLVNIGK
-702 NNFSKRMG
+702 NGNKKTLYDITNIKRIDQNRGTSANAFS
-710 GYFAE
+710 
-715 INTSINDIGKFK
+715 TS
-727 INNYD
+727 
-732 NLKEVKKKVFDYY
+732 L
-745 KDSYISNEQISKP
+745 
-758 IENIDTGL
+758 
-766 KIEIWKSG
+766 
-774 INETF
+774 
-779 GNANYYKNLS
+779 
-789 LQDKKIKLAT
+789 
-799 MDSLAKMI
+799 
-807 KYGEVRAKNTTNYH
+807 
-821 NAKSTAMYY
+821 
-830 YLEHP
+830 
-835 IIVDGTQYMV
+835 V
-845 NMDIRK
+845 N
-851 VPETNG
+851 
-857 RFYIHSI
+857 S
-864 NTKKIG
+864 
-870 TTGNS
+870 
-875 KSRPLTVPT
+875 
-884 SIDNIPQSN
+884 SIDNVPQSN
-893 TKVNRDTS
+893 TNVNTSS
-901 TKYSMQLNENNTN
+901 TKYSMQLNENNVQ
-914 ELDNSSFSLEQR
+914 ELDNSSFSLDDKGRTLTKEQQEYFKDSKVR
-926 IFGNELLDAQDLIE
+926 
-940 EIKSVGAIVDKN
+940 DKN
-952 GYVTLYHQT
+952 GNLKTMYHGTRNDFTVFDINKSGESSNNSKVGFWFTENSDGAKNFANSVWYGNNKDAKSMEVYLNITNPKIYEEVNNNTTMDQLKKQSEDIKNQKKPIEEKYSIDSLYPNYSSYDGNLFLKYCAMYRSKYSSYTQDEMLEFIKEDYNIKANENDYFNDVKKY
-961 TSENAEKIKQSGKMF
+961 SELLNEEEKIERQQDNLLYTDSYEQFRGDIYSIVGKDLYD
-976 AKEPYVYFSTS
+976 ANIGGTGVALDN
-987 ENASQSDGRGN
+987 EN
-998 TKLEFKIPVEK
+998 EV
-1009 LELDDIFNDNAD
+1009 
-1021 VKIKLNGSKELDVS
+1021 
-1035 NYIVNEGLDENL
+1035 
-1047 SNFKKDIEKYLM
+1047 IEKYVSKLKK
-1059 PEIYDRYKNE
+1059 EGYDGIIIKDTNYDTKTLGEKNTQYVAFYPSQIKNVNNTNPTLNE
-1069 DKSKITETLEE
+1069 D
-1080 LKKYKDTLNPNESDE
+1080 
-1095 DWNKNFYTNQKIKAL
+1095 
-1110 NEGFDNV
+1110 
-1117 YDYLVNHDKNELMK
+1117 
-1131 DYKYNPQKIE
+1131 
-1141 DKINKYKSKDNYAK
+1141 
-1155 MVNEDYKN
+1155 
-1163 ATAKQQTQFDIIQE
+1163 
-1177 TNPAPEESN
+1177 
-1186 YVWIRK
+1186 IR
-1192 PSDIKTF
+1192 
-1199 EEVINDKDSFTWG
+1199 
-1212 DYSKEDALRDLKKGT
+1212 
-1227 VTIYSSY
+1227 
-1234 PIKNGVFV
+1234 
-1242 STSYQQALDYAG
+1242 
-1254 GDPSQ
+1254 
-1259 VHSRKSSIDSVA
+1259 
-1271 WINGDE
+1271 
-1277 GQYAKATTKY
+1277 Y

-1295 AFLEE
+1295 AFLED
-1300 NFKPTGTR
+1300 NFKSTGTR

-1346 NKTQKKLEQ
+1346 NKTQKKLDQ

-1364 DRYTKMYP
+1364 ERYTKMYP
-1372 NDRKQRDSKIKARAM
+1372 NDKKQRDSKIKSRAM

-1450 FENGNTKYYEAAD
+1450 FENGNTKYYDAID
-1463 IKSVQDIDSIIK
+1463 IKPVQDIDSIIK

-1505 KNDATTTPKL
+1505 ENDATTTPKL
-1515 PKVEDSKVGKGESHY
+1515 SKTEDSKVGKGESHY
-1530 WSNIN
+1530 WGNIN

-1554 IKYYKQITNKES
+1554 IKYYKQITNKDS

-1607 YNDAGDYDSAIVVA
+1607 YNDTGDYDSAIVVA

-1782 TTDIKAMLKG
+1782 TTDIKALLKG

-1841 LLNYVMDIGDRVF
+1841 LLNYVMDVGDRVF

-1941 PAGLVSTITKGINLK
+1941 PAGLVNTITKGINLK

-2061 AIVGSLDTAGSILL
+2061 AIIGSLDTAGSILL

-2087 SDNDGVAS
+2087 SDNNGVAS
-2095 GIVNEILELP
+2095 GIVNEVLELP
-2105 SRAVPTFAKQIADL
+2105 SRAIPTFAKQIADL

-2152 SASVD
+2152 SPSVD

-2168 RSNVFNVFLNPS
+2168 KSNIFNVFLNPA
-2180 NVNTKNISESAE
+2180 NVNTKNISESAK

-2199 ATGDQTIMPR
+2199 VTGDQTIMPR
-2209 VSPYYINQNNEKV
+2209 VSPYYINQKNEKV
-2222 ILNTEQRANYS
+2222 ILTTEQRANYS

-2263 IVKNIVDYSYNVAR
+2263 IIKNIVDYSYNKAR
-2277 KEITGIEMSNTYN
+2277 KEVVGIEMPNAYNGVKTYTMAN
-2290 KVNFYTS
+2290 
-2297 TGGKVSDYYL
+2297 GQISDYYL
-2307 AKNKIAEIKEEYAGQ
+2307 
-2322 TKAKKANIFKYIN
+2322 TKKAVSDIKDKYKGDTTKMKNARKQEIFSYIN
-2335 GLNLSKAQKILLF
+2335 KLNINKAEKAMLF
-2348 NATTT
+2348 GITTN
-2353 YSIKEYKNYMF
+2353 YSIKNYRTYLF
-2364 NYINN
+2364 NYINKLN
-2369 LKITKSEK
+2369 ITKKEK
-2377 EKIWNELYGKD
+2377 EKIWKDLYGKD

>member
-8 ALNRIKNMANQGYT
+8 ALNRIKNMANQGYA

-88 YDSSIKLPTAGTNVA
+88 YDSSIKLPTAGANVA
-103 VETAKPVYEELNKAS
+103 VETAKPIYEELNKAS

-123 KKVQQDIKDKYRE
+123 KKVQQNIKDTYKE
-136 TAVSYDNYLNA
+136 TAVSYDNYLNS

-152 DIGFIDKILGP
+152 DIGFIDKTLGP
-163 VISGVGSILPSKYKL
+163 VISGLGSILPSKYKL

-203 NTILGRYYGSA
+203 NTKLGRILGSA
-214 TYELGKIGATTVVNA
+214 AYELGKIGATTVVNA
-229 IGAAAGLPGI
+229 IGTAAGLPGI
-239 GTAAYFTDIFSDSY
+239 GTAAYFTDIFSDTY
-253 NRTLEEGYDKN
+253 NRTLEKGYNKD
-264 DSLLYATINVA
+264 DSLLYATINTASEAIVGK
-275 LEYAL
+275 L
-280 DQFIGGTSKLLG
+280 IGGTSKALG
-292 MGSSELSSNL
+292 MGSSELSSSL

-326 EGNEEFVQEFFD
+326 EGNEEFVQEFLD
-338 KFVSSTLLDKN
+338 KFVSSALLDKN
-349 NAKTALKET
+349 NAKTALKDT
-358 FSLDTLSD
+358 FSVDTLAD
-366 AIYSGIVGSITGAVS
+366 AIYSGVVGSLTGAVS

-391 VKVKDKNGKVH
+391 VKFKDKNGKVH
-402 TEIIESSTKFN
+402 TKIIESSTNFN

-468 NTSISNSLINATN
+468 NTSISNSLINTTN

-491 TNDTKVNN
+491 TNDAKVNN

-509 NNSLETIQL
+509 NNSPETIQL

-562 INPDSK
+562 INPDS
-568 SAGEFLMVHEV
+568 SRAGEFLLVHEV
-579 SHAIKNKEMIELIND
+579 SHAIKTNEMIELVND

-609 ETKYGKNLTSEEV
+609 ETRYGKNLTSEEV

-674 FVQDLETKWRNAYR
+674 FVQDLEIKWRNAYR
-688 NTTMQQATNNLNGK
+688 NTAMKQAVNNLNGNVNYAKGKLMSGEDVIVSDDVNGSHPTRQEAEK
-702 NNFSKRMG
+702 NLNSMLGIKYLNSKSG
-710 GYFAE
+710 TKISIENKDIEKYLYDGYNKPKNARLKKRISGNYGE
-715 INTSINDIGKFK
+715 ILEIAK
-727 INNYD
+727 IDTDKSKSNYKGT
-732 NLKEVKKKVFDYY
+732 NRGRQGFDYY
-745 KDSYISNEQISKP
+745 DV
-758 IENIDTGL
+758 
-766 KIEIWKSG
+766 
-774 INETF
+774 
-779 GNANYYKNLS
+779 
-789 LQDKKIKLAT
+789 
-799 MDSLAKMI
+799 SLAYPVKDVSGKI
-807 KYGEVRAKNTTNYH
+807 IDYKYYEARLVVRKDNNNNFAYDLDNFKEKKGAVIDKTSLSIM
-821 NAKSTAMYY
+821 ADKSAHGSFNDT
-830 YLEHP
+830 
-835 IIVDGTQYMV
+835 
-845 NMDIRK
+845 
-851 VPETNG
+851 
-857 RFYIHSI
+857 
-864 NTKKIG
+864 
-870 TTGNS
+870 
-875 KSRPLTVPT
+875 
-884 SIDNIPQSN
+884 NIPQSD

-901 TKYSMQLNENNTN
+901 TKYSMQLNKNNTQ

-926 IFGNELLDAQDLIE
+926 VSGNELLDAQDLIE

-998 TKLEFKIPVEK
+998 TKLKFKIPVEK

-1035 NYIVNEGLDENL
+1035 NYIVNEEL
-1047 SNFKKDIEKYLM
+1047 EK
-1059 PEIYDRYKNE
+1059 
-1069 DKSKITETLEE
+1069 
-1080 LKKYKDTLNPNESDE
+1080 
-1095 DWNKNFYTNQKIKAL
+1095 
-1110 NEGFDNV
+1110 
-1117 YDYLVNHDKNELMK
+1117 
-1131 DYKYNPQKIE
+1131 
-1141 DKINKYKSKDNYAK
+1141 
-1155 MVNEDYKN
+1155 
-1163 ATAKQQTQFDIIQE
+1163 
-1177 TNPAPEESN
+1177 
-1186 YVWIRK
+1186 
-1192 PSDIKTF
+1192 
-1199 EEVINDKDSFTWG
+1199 
-1212 DYSKEDALRDLKKGT
+1212 
-1227 VTIYSSY
+1227 
-1234 PIKNGVFV
+1234 
-1242 STSYQQALDYAG
+1242 
-1254 GDPSQ
+1254 
-1259 VHSRKSSIDSVA
+1259 KSSSQGK
-1271 WINGDE
+1271 N
-1277 GQYAKATTKY
+1277 TKY
-1287 SQNNSKWQ
+1287 SKNNSKWQ
-1295 AFLEE
+1295 EFLED
-1300 NFKPTGTR
+1300 NFKSTGTR

-1321 SKPSTKYSE
+1321 SKPSAKYSE

-1346 NKTQKKLEQ
+1346 NKTQKKLDQ

-1364 DRYTKMYP
+1364 ERYTKMYP
-1372 NDRKQRDSKIKARAM
+1372 NDKKQRDSKIKAKAM

-1450 FENGNTKYYEAAD
+1450 FENGNTKYYDAAD
-1463 IKSVQDIDSIIK
+1463 IKPIQNIDSIIK
-1475 EQTKKYNQLITE
+1475 EQKEKYNQLITE

-1505 KNDATTTPKL
+1505 ENDATTTPKL
-1515 PKVEDSKVGKGESHY
+1515 SKTEDSKVGKGESHY
-1530 WSNIN
+1530 WDNIN

-1554 IKYYKQITNKES
+1554 IKYYKQITNKDS

-1607 YNDAGDYDSAIVVA
+1607 YNDTGDYDSAIVVA
-1621 KKMKEMGTSAGQ
+1621 KKMKEIGTSAGQ

-1782 TTDIKAMLKG
+1782 TTDIKALLKG

-1841 LLNYVMDIGDRVF
+1841 LLNYVMDVGDRVF

-1864 NQMTLNNT
+1864 NQMVLNNT

-1910 RIKVAGYGLGDVLIP
+1910 KIKVAGYGLGDVLIP

-2061 AIVGSLDTAGSILL
+2061 AIIGSLDTAGSILL

-2087 SDNDGVAS
+2087 SDNNGVAS
-2095 GIVNEILELP
+2095 GIVNEVLELP
-2105 SRAVPTFAKQIADL
+2105 SRAIPTFAKQIADL

-2152 SASVD
+2152 SPSVD

-2168 RSNVFNVFLNPS
+2168 KSNIFNVFLNPA
-2180 NVNTKNISESAE
+2180 NVNTKNISESAK

-2199 ATGDQTIMPR
+2199 VTGDQTIMPR
-2209 VSPYYINQNNEKV
+2209 VSPYYINQKNEKV
-2222 ILNTEQRANYS
+2222 ILTTEQRANYS

-2263 IVKNIVDYSYNVAR
+2263 IIKNIVDYSYNKAR
-2277 KEITGIEMSNTYN
+2277 KDVVGIEMPNAYNGVKTYTMAN
-2290 KVNFYTS
+2290 
-2297 TGGKVSDYYL
+2297 GQISDYYL
-2307 AKNKIAEIKEEYAGQ
+2307 
-2322 TKAKKANIFKYIN
+2322 TKKAVSDIKDKYKGDTTTMKNARKQEIFSYIN
-2335 GLNLSKAQKILLF
+2335 KLNINKAEKTMLF
-2348 NATTT
+2348 GITTN
-2353 YSIKEYKNYMF
+2353 YSIKNYRTYLF
-2364 NYINN
+2364 NYINKLN
-2369 LKITKSEK
+2369 ITKKEK
-2377 EKIWNELYGKD
+2377 EEIWKDLYGKD

>member
-8 ALNRIKNMANQGYT
+8 ALNRIKNMANQGYA

-88 YDSSIKLPTAGTNVA
+88 YDSSIKLPTAGANVA
-103 VETAKPVYEELNKAS
+103 VETAKPIYEELNKAS

-123 KKVQQDIKDKYRE
+123 KKVQQNIKDTYKE
-136 TAVSYDNYLNA
+136 TAVSYDNYLNS

-152 DIGFIDKILGP
+152 DIGFIDKTLGP

-203 NTILGRYYGSA
+203 NTKLGRILGSA
-214 TYELGKIGATTVVNA
+214 AYELGKIGATTVVNA
-229 IGAAAGLPGI
+229 IGTAAGLPGI
-239 GTAAYFTDIFSDSY
+239 GTAAYFTDIFSDTY
-253 NRTLEEGYDKN
+253 NRTLEKGYNKD
-264 DSLLYATINVA
+264 DSLLYATINTASEAIVGK
-275 LEYAL
+275 L
-280 DQFIGGTSKLLG
+280 IGGTSKALG
-292 MGSSELSSNL
+292 MGSSELSSSL

-326 EGNEEFVQEFFD
+326 EGNEEFVQEFLD
-338 KFVSSTLLDKN
+338 KFVSSALLDKN
-349 NAKTALKET
+349 NAKTALKDT
-358 FSLDTLSD
+358 FSVDTLAD
-366 AIYSGIVGSITGAVS
+366 AIYSGVVGSLTGAVS

-391 VKVKDKNGKVH
+391 VKFKDKNGKVH
-402 TEIIESSTKFN
+402 TKIIESSTNFN

-425 GQNVDTDVKEEK
+425 GQNVDTDVKEKK

-468 NTSISNSLINATN
+468 NTSISNGLINTTN

-491 TNDTKVNN
+491 TNDAKVNN

-509 NNSLETIQL
+509 NNSPETIQL

-540 NDNGESVNAKITT
+540 NDNGEPVNAKITT

-579 SHAIKNKEMIELIND
+579 SHAIKNNEMIELIND

-884 SIDNIPQSN
+884 SIDNISQSD

-901 TKYSMQLNENNTN
+901 TKYSMQLNENNTQ
-914 ELDNSSFSLEQR
+914 ELDNSSFSLEQ
-926 IFGNELLDAQDLIE
+926 
-940 EIKSVGAIVDKN
+940 
-952 GYVTLYHQT
+952 
-961 TSENAEKIKQSGKMF
+961 
-976 AKEPYVYFSTS
+976 
-987 ENASQSDGRGN
+987 
-998 TKLEFKIPVEK
+998 
-1009 LELDDIFNDNAD
+1009 
-1021 VKIKLNGSKELDVS
+1021 
-1035 NYIVNEGLDENL
+1035 
-1047 SNFKKDIEKYLM
+1047 DIEKYLM

-1069 DKSKITETLEE
+1069 DKTKITETLEE
-1080 LKKYKDTLNPNESDE
+1080 LKAYKDTLNPNESDE
-1095 DWNKNFYTNQKIKAL
+1095 DWNKNFHTNQKIKAL

-1131 DYKYNPQKIE
+1131 NYKYNPQKIE
-1141 DKINKYKSKDNYAK
+1141 EKINKYKSKDNYAK

-1295 AFLEE
+1295 AFLED
-1300 NFKPTGTR
+1300 NFKSTGTR

-1364 DRYTKMYP
+1364 ERYTKMYP
-1372 NDRKQRDSKIKARAM
+1372 NDKKQRDSKIKARAM

-1450 FENGNTKYYEAAD
+1450 FENGNTKYYDAAD
-1463 IKSVQDIDSIIK
+1463 LKPVQDIDSIIK
-1475 EQTKKYNQLITE
+1475 EQKEKYNQLITE

-1505 KNDATTTPKL
+1505 ENDATTTPKL
-1515 PKVEDSKVGKGESHY
+1515 SKTEDSKVGKGESHY
-1530 WSNIN
+1530 WDNIN

-1554 IKYYKQITNKES
+1554 IKYYKQITNKDS

-1607 YNDAGDYDSAIVVA
+1607 YNDTGDYDSAIVVA

-1673 DKYRSDFDLQPNE
+1673 DKYKNDFDLQPNE

-1768 DKIIAKKT
+1768 DKIIAKKS

-1782 TTDIKAMLKG
+1782 TTDIKALLKG

-1804 KKGINTKDMDGNRFE
+1804 KKGINTKNMDGNRFE

-1841 LLNYVMDIGDRVF
+1841 LLNYVMDVGDRVF

-1864 NQMTLNNT
+1864 NQMVLNNT

-1910 RIKVAGYGLGDVLIP
+1910 KIKVAGYGLGDVLIP

-1956 NSLSNGQYTAKMQ
+1956 KSLSNGQYTAKMQ

-2061 AIVGSLDTAGSILL
+2061 AIIGSLDTAGSILL

-2087 SDNDGVAS
+2087 SDNNGVAS
-2095 GIVNEILELP
+2095 GIVNEVLELP
-2105 SRAVPTFAKQIADL
+2105 SRAIPTFAKQIAEL

-2152 SASVD
+2152 SPSVD

-2168 RSNVFNVFLNPS
+2168 KSNIFNVFLNPA
-2180 NVNTKNISESAE
+2180 NVNTKNISESAK

-2199 ATGDQTIMPR
+2199 VTGDQTIMPR
-2209 VSPYYINQNNEKV
+2209 VSPYYINQKNEKV
-2222 ILNTEQRANYS
+2222 ILTTEQRANYS

-2263 IVKNIVDYSYNVAR
+2263 IIKNIVDYSYNKAR
-2277 KEITGIEMSNTYN
+2277 KDVVGIEMPNAYNGVKTYTMAN
-2290 KVNFYTS
+2290 
-2297 TGGKVSDYYL
+2297 GQISDYYL
-2307 AKNKIAEIKEEYAGQ
+2307 
-2322 TKAKKANIFKYIN
+2322 TKKAVSDIKDKYKGDTTTMKNARKQEIFSYIN
-2335 GLNLSKAQKILLF
+2335 KLNINKAEKTMLF
-2348 NATTT
+2348 GITTN
-2353 YSIKEYKNYMF
+2353 YSIKNYRTYLF
-2364 NYINN
+2364 NYINKLN
-2369 LKITKSEK
+2369 ITKKEK
-2377 EKIWNELYGKD
+2377 EEIWKDLYGKD

>member
-8 ALNRIKNMANQGYT
+8 ALNRIKNMANQGYA

-103 VETAKPVYEELNKAS
+103 VETAKPIYEELNKAS

-123 KKVQQDIKDKYRE
+123 KKVQQNIKDTYKE
-136 TAVSYDNYLNA
+136 TAVSYDNYLNS

-152 DIGFIDKILGP
+152 DIGFIDKTLGP

-203 NTILGRYYGSA
+203 NTKLGRILGSA
-214 TYELGKIGATTVVNA
+214 AYELGKIGATTVVNA
-229 IGAAAGLPGI
+229 IGTAAGLPGI
-239 GTAAYFTDIFSDSY
+239 GTAAYFTDIFSDTY
-253 NRTLEEGYDKN
+253 NRTLEKGYNKD
-264 DSLLYATINVA
+264 DSLLYATINTASEAIVGK
-275 LEYAL
+275 L
-280 DQFIGGTSKLLG
+280 IGGTSKALG
-292 MGSSELSSNL
+292 MGSSELSSSL

-326 EGNEEFVQEFFD
+326 EGNEEFVQEFLD
-338 KFVSSTLLDKN
+338 KFVSSALLDKN
-349 NAKTALKET
+349 NAKTALKDT
-358 FSLDTLSD
+358 FSVDTLAD
-366 AIYSGIVGSITGAVS
+366 AIYSGVVGSLTGAVS

-391 VKVKDKNGKVH
+391 VKFKDKNGKVH
-402 TEIIESSTKFN
+402 TKIIESSTNFN

-425 GQNVDTDVKEEK
+425 GQNVDTDLKEEK
-437 PNIDS
+437 PNVDS

-468 NTSISNSLINATN
+468 NTSISNSLINTTN

-491 TNDTKVNN
+491 TNDPKVNN

-509 NNSLETIQL
+509 NNSSETIQL

-540 NDNGESVNAKITT
+540 NDNGEPVNAKITT
-553 NPNNEVEIR
+553 NPNNEIEIR

-579 SHAIKNKEMIELIND
+579 SHAIKNNEMIELIND

-667 SEGRYRN
+667 SDGRYRN

-688 NTTMQQATNNLNGK
+688 NTTMQKSISNLNNDTKFSIQTDINGKKYVNVDTNQDIFTGKSLAEQTKIAKKYILDNFRQNGIDVDNEKINVTSKTANEYTHPKNQLPSATKTSKMKASTELNNLLSISEYKYSKPDDGRHPLAKDGWDYYETTFKVGDNLFTGLVNIGK
-702 NNFSKRMG
+702 NGNKKTLYDITNIKRIDQNRGTSANAFS
-710 GYFAE
+710 
-715 INTSINDIGKFK
+715 TSLVNSSIG
-727 INNYD
+727 N
-732 NLKEVKKKVFDYY
+732 V
-745 KDSYISNEQISKP
+745 
-758 IENIDTGL
+758 
-766 KIEIWKSG
+766 
-774 INETF
+774 
-779 GNANYYKNLS
+779 
-789 LQDKKIKLAT
+789 
-799 MDSLAKMI
+799 
-807 KYGEVRAKNTTNYH
+807 
-821 NAKSTAMYY
+821 
-830 YLEHP
+830 
-835 IIVDGTQYMV
+835 
-845 NMDIRK
+845 
-851 VPETNG
+851 
-857 RFYIHSI
+857 
-864 NTKKIG
+864 
-870 TTGNS
+870 
-875 KSRPLTVPT
+875 
-884 SIDNIPQSN
+884 PQSN
-893 TKVNRDTS
+893 TNVNTS
-901 TKYSMQLNENNTN
+901 SAKYSMQLNENNTQ
-914 ELDNSSFSLEQR
+914 ELNNSSFSLEQR
-926 IFGNELLDAQDLIE
+926 VSGNELLDAQDLIE
-940 EIKSVGAIVDKN
+940 EIKSVGAKVDKN

-1035 NYIVNEGLDENL
+1035 NYIVNEEL
-1047 SNFKKDIEKYLM
+1047 EK
-1059 PEIYDRYKNE
+1059 
-1069 DKSKITETLEE
+1069 
-1080 LKKYKDTLNPNESDE
+1080 
-1095 DWNKNFYTNQKIKAL
+1095 
-1110 NEGFDNV
+1110 
-1117 YDYLVNHDKNELMK
+1117 
-1131 DYKYNPQKIE
+1131 
-1141 DKINKYKSKDNYAK
+1141 
-1155 MVNEDYKN
+1155 
-1163 ATAKQQTQFDIIQE
+1163 
-1177 TNPAPEESN
+1177 
-1186 YVWIRK
+1186 
-1192 PSDIKTF
+1192 
-1199 EEVINDKDSFTWG
+1199 
-1212 DYSKEDALRDLKKGT
+1212 
-1227 VTIYSSY
+1227 
-1234 PIKNGVFV
+1234 
-1242 STSYQQALDYAG
+1242 
-1254 GDPSQ
+1254 
-1259 VHSRKSSIDSVA
+1259 KSSSQGK
-1271 WINGDE
+1271 N
-1277 GQYAKATTKY
+1277 TKY

-1295 AFLEE
+1295 AFLED
-1300 NFKPTGTR
+1300 NFKSTGTR

-1321 SKPSTKYSE
+1321 SKPSEKYSE

-1346 NKTQKKLEQ
+1346 NKTQKKLDQ

-1364 DRYTKMYP
+1364 ERYTKMYP
-1372 NDRKQRDSKIKARAM
+1372 NDKKQRDSKIKARAM

-1450 FENGNTKYYEAAD
+1450 FENGNTKYYDAAD
-1463 IKSVQDIDSIIK
+1463 IKPVQDIDSIIK
-1475 EQTKKYNQLITE
+1475 EQKEKYNQLITE

-1505 KNDATTTPKL
+1505 ENDATTTPKL
-1515 PKVEDSKVGKGESHY
+1515 SKTEDSKVGKGESHY
-1530 WSNIN
+1530 WDNIN

-1554 IKYYKQITNKES
+1554 IKYYKQITNKDS

-1607 YNDAGDYDSAIVVA
+1607 YNDTGDYDSAIVVA
-1621 KKMKEMGTSAGQ
+1621 KKMKEIGTSAGQ

-1782 TTDIKAMLKG
+1782 TTDIKALLKG

-1841 LLNYVMDIGDRVF
+1841 LLNYVMDVGDRVF

-1864 NQMTLNNT
+1864 NQMVLNNT

-1910 RIKVAGYGLGDVLIP
+1910 KIKVAGYGLGDVLIP

-2061 AIVGSLDTAGSILL
+2061 AIIGSLDTAGSILL

-2087 SDNDGVAS
+2087 SDNNGVAS
-2095 GIVNEILELP
+2095 GIVNEVLELP
-2105 SRAVPTFAKQIADL
+2105 SRAIPTFAKQIADL

-2152 SASVD
+2152 SPSVD

-2168 RSNVFNVFLNPS
+2168 KSNIFNVFLNPA
-2180 NVNTKNISESAE
+2180 NVNTKNISESAK

-2209 VSPYYINQNNEKV
+2209 VSPYYINQKNEKV
-2222 ILNTEQRANYS
+2222 ILTTEQRANYS

-2263 IVKNIVDYSYNVAR
+2263 IIKNIVDYSYNKAR
-2277 KEITGIEMSNTYN
+2277 KDVVGIEMPNAYNGVKTYTMAN
-2290 KVNFYTS
+2290 
-2297 TGGKVSDYYL
+2297 GQISDYYL
-2307 AKNKIAEIKEEYAGQ
+2307 
-2322 TKAKKANIFKYIN
+2322 TKKAVSDIKDKYKGDTTTMKNARKQEIFSYIN
-2335 GLNLSKAQKILLF
+2335 KLNINKAEKTMLF
-2348 NATTT
+2348 GITTN
-2353 YSIKEYKNYMF
+2353 YSIKNYRTYLF
-2364 NYINN
+2364 NYINKLN
-2369 LKITKSEK
+2369 ITKKEK
-2377 EKIWNELYGKD
+2377 EEIWKDLYGKD

>member
-8 ALNRIKNMANQGYT
+8 ALNRIKNMANQGYAY
-22 DDNDS
+22 DNDS

-103 VETAKPVYEELNKAS
+103 VETAKPIYEELNKAS

-123 KKVQQDIKDKYRE
+123 KKVQQDIKDTYKE
-136 TAVSYDNYLNA
+136 TAVSYDNYLNS

-152 DIGFIDKILGP
+152 DIGFIDKTLGP
-163 VISGVGSILPSKYKL
+163 VISGMGSILPSKYKL

-203 NTILGRYYGSA
+203 NTKLGRILGSA
-214 TYELGKIGATTVVNA
+214 AYELGKIGATTVVNA
-229 IGAAAGLPGI
+229 IGTAAGLPGI
-239 GTAAYFTDIFSDSY
+239 GTAAYFTDIFSDTY
-253 NRTLEEGYDKN
+253 NRTLEKGYNKD
-264 DSLLYATINVA
+264 DSLLYATINTASEAIVGK
-275 LEYAL
+275 L
-280 DQFIGGTSKLLG
+280 IGGTSKALG
-292 MGSSELSSNL
+292 MGSSELSSSL
-302 SSKLTEKILA
+302 SSKLTEKILV

-326 EGNEEFVQEFFD
+326 EGNEEFVQEFLD
-338 KFVSSTLLDKN
+338 KFVSSALLDKN
-349 NAKTALKET
+349 NAKTALKDT
-358 FSLDTLSD
+358 FSVDTLAD
-366 AIYSGIVGSITGAVS
+366 AIYSGVVGSLTGAVS

-402 TEIIESSTKFN
+402 TEIIESSTNFN

-468 NTSISNSLINATN
+468 NTSISNGLINTTN

-491 TNDTKVNN
+491 TNDQKVNN

-509 NNSLETIQL
+509 NNSPETIQL

-562 INPDSK
+562 INPDS
-568 SAGEFLMVHEV
+568 SRAGEFLLVHEV
-579 SHAIKNKEMIELIND
+579 SHAIKTNEMIELVND

-674 FVQDLETKWRNAYR
+674 FVQDLEIKWRNAYR
-688 NTTMQQATNNLNGK
+688 NTAMKQAVNNLNGNVNYAKGKLMSGEDVIVSDDVNGSHPTRQEAEK
-702 NNFSKRMG
+702 NLNSMLGIKYLNSKSG
-710 GYFAE
+710 TKISIENKDIEKYLYDGYNNPKNARLKKRISGNYGE
-715 INTSINDIGKFK
+715 ILEIAK
-727 INNYD
+727 IDTDKSKSNYKGT
-732 NLKEVKKKVFDYY
+732 NRGRQGFDYY
-745 KDSYISNEQISKP
+745 DV
-758 IENIDTGL
+758 
-766 KIEIWKSG
+766 
-774 INETF
+774 
-779 GNANYYKNLS
+779 
-789 LQDKKIKLAT
+789 
-799 MDSLAKMI
+799 SLAYPVKDVSGKI
-807 KYGEVRAKNTTNYH
+807 IDYKYYEARLVVRKDNNNNFAYDLDNFKEKKGAVIDKTSLSIM
-821 NAKSTAMYY
+821 ADKSAHGSFNDT
-830 YLEHP
+830 
-835 IIVDGTQYMV
+835 
-845 NMDIRK
+845 
-851 VPETNG
+851 
-857 RFYIHSI
+857 
-864 NTKKIG
+864 
-870 TTGNS
+870 
-875 KSRPLTVPT
+875 
-884 SIDNIPQSN
+884 NIPQSD

-901 TKYSMQLNENNTN
+901 TKYSMQLNENNTQ
-914 ELDNSSFSLEQR
+914 ELDNSSFSLEQ
-926 IFGNELLDAQDLIE
+926 
-940 EIKSVGAIVDKN
+940 
-952 GYVTLYHQT
+952 
-961 TSENAEKIKQSGKMF
+961 
-976 AKEPYVYFSTS
+976 
-987 ENASQSDGRGN
+987 
-998 TKLEFKIPVEK
+998 
-1009 LELDDIFNDNAD
+1009 
-1021 VKIKLNGSKELDVS
+1021 
-1035 NYIVNEGLDENL
+1035 
-1047 SNFKKDIEKYLM
+1047 DIEKYLM

-1069 DKSKITETLEE
+1069 DKTKITETLEE

-1095 DWNKNFYTNQKIKAL
+1095 DWNKNFHTNQKIKAL

-1117 YDYLVNHDKNELMK
+1117 YDYLVNHDKKELMK
-1131 DYKYNPQKIE
+1131 NYKYNPQKIE
-1141 DKINKYKSKDNYAK
+1141 EKINKYKSKDNYAK

-1199 EEVINDKDSFTWG
+1199 EEAINDKDSFTWG

-1295 AFLEE
+1295 AFLED
-1300 NFKPTGTR
+1300 NFKSTGTR

-1321 SKPSTKYSE
+1321 SKPSEKYSE

-1346 NKTQKKLEQ
+1346 NKTQKKLDQ
-1355 LDTELKNIK
+1355 LDTELKDIK
-1364 DRYTKMYP
+1364 EQYTKMYP
-1372 NDRKQRDSKIKARAM
+1372 NDKKQRDSKIKARAM

-1450 FENGNTKYYEAAD
+1450 FENGNTKYYDAAD
-1463 IKSVQDIDSIIK
+1463 IKPIQNIDSIIK
-1475 EQTKKYNQLITE
+1475 EQKEKYNQLITE

-1505 KNDATTTPKL
+1505 ENDATTTPKL
-1515 PKVEDSKVGKGESHY
+1515 SKTEDSKVGKGESHY
-1530 WSNIN
+1530 WDNIN

-1554 IKYYKQITNKES
+1554 IKYYKQITNKDS

-1607 YNDAGDYDSAIVVA
+1607 YNDTGDYDSAIVVA
-1621 KKMKEMGTSAGQ
+1621 KKMKEIGTSAGQ

-1782 TTDIKAMLKG
+1782 TTDIKALLKG

-1841 LLNYVMDIGDRVF
+1841 LLNYVMDVGDRVF

-1864 NQMTLNNT
+1864 NQMALNNT

-2061 AIVGSLDTAGSILL
+2061 AIIGSLDTAGSILL

-2087 SDNDGVAS
+2087 SDNNGVAS
-2095 GIVNEILELP
+2095 GIVNEVLELP
-2105 SRAVPTFAKQIADL
+2105 SRAIPTFAKQIADL

-2152 SASVD
+2152 SPSVD

-2168 RSNVFNVFLNPS
+2168 KSNIFNVFLNPA
-2180 NVNTKNISESAE
+2180 NVNTKNISESAK

-2209 VSPYYINQNNEKV
+2209 VSPYYINQKNEKV
-2222 ILNTEQRANYS
+2222 ILTTEQRANYS

-2263 IVKNIVDYSYNVAR
+2263 IIKNIVDYSYNKAR
-2277 KEITGIEMSNTYN
+2277 KDVVGIEMPNAYNGVKTYTMAN
-2290 KVNFYTS
+2290 
-2297 TGGKVSDYYL
+2297 GQISDYYL
-2307 AKNKIAEIKEEYAGQ
+2307 
-2322 TKAKKANIFKYIN
+2322 TKKAVSDIKDKYKGDTTTMKNARKQEIFSYIN
-2335 GLNLSKAQKILLF
+2335 KLNINKAEKTMLF
-2348 NATTT
+2348 GITTN
-2353 YSIKEYKNYMF
+2353 YSIKNYRTYLF
-2364 NYINN
+2364 NYINKLN
-2369 LKITKSEK
+2369 ITKKEK
-2377 EKIWNELYGKD
+2377 EEIWKDLYGKD

>member
-1 MANSLND
+1 MANSLSE
-8 ALNRIKNMANQGYT
+8 ALNRIKNNNTQGTT
-22 DDNDS
+22 DNS
-27 TSLTGAMSRILG
+27 SSSSLNGAMSRILG
-39 DKYTDYQYKKAKDI
+39 DNYKDYQYKKAKDI
-53 YKQNESELNSYRSQ
+53 YKQSENELNSYKSQ
-67 RENLYKENTTPI
+67 REDLYKKNTTPI

-103 VETAKPVYEELNKAS
+103 VETAKPVYEELNKAN

-123 KKVQQDIKDKYRE
+123 KKIQQDIKDTYKE
-136 TAVSYDNYLNA
+136 TAVSYNNYLNA

-152 DIGFIDKILGP
+152 NIGFFDKTLGTF
-163 VISGVGSILPSKYKL
+163 ISGVGSIMPSKYKM
-178 ENEQGQQYSM
+178 ENEQGQKYNM

-203 NTILGRYYGSA
+203 NTKLGRILGSA
-214 TYELGKIGATTVVNA
+214 AYELGKIGATTVVNA
-229 IGAAAGLPGI
+229 LGTAAGLPGI
-239 GTAAYFTDIFSDSY
+239 GTAVYFTDIFADTY
-253 NRTLEEGYDKN
+253 NRTLEDGYDKD
-264 DSLLYATINVA
+264 DSLLYATINTASEAIVGK
-275 LEYAL
+275 L
-280 DQFIGGTSKLLG
+280 IGGTSKALG
-292 MGSSELSSNL
+292 MGSSELSSSL

-312 NHPRVANAIASAIS
+312 NHPRIANAIASAIS
-326 EGNEEFVQEFFD
+326 EGNEEFVQEFLD
-338 KFVSSTLLDKN
+338 KFVSSALLDKN
-349 NAKTALKET
+349 STKTALKDT
-358 FSLDTLSD
+358 FSLDTLAD
-366 AIYSGIVGSITGAVS
+366 AIYSGVVGSLTGAVT
-381 GSMNKNYYNK
+381 GSMNNNYYNK
-391 VKVKDKNGKVH
+391 VKIKDKNGKVH

-437 PNIDS
+437 PNIDGD
-442 NINNDV
+442 INNNGK
-448 QENTNIDNKVNS
+448 ENTNIDNKVNS
-460 DIYNNVVE
+460 DIYNNVIE

-481 DSKTAFKYMP
+481 DNKTAFKYMP
-491 TNDTKVNN
+491 TNDTNVNN

-509 NNSLETIQL
+509 NNSPETIQL
-518 IDTATKLVKEKGYNI
+518 IDTATKLIKEKGYNI

-553 NPNNEVEIR
+553 NSNNEVEIR

-579 SHAIKNKEMIELIND
+579 SHAIKNNEMIELIND

-674 FVQDLETKWRNAYR
+674 FVQDLEIKWRNAYR
-688 NTTMQQATNNLNGK
+688 NTTMQQTVNNLQNEKFHLSRNALNEVNDALNNKNTDINSMVKLRDYTPEQLVSVGVSNLPMLVRKGHLRENILTDTEANNKGYSTKGKHYHGLGIDTYMKAIDSLDEPIAVYQYTDKGKYSKDNFIVLTEVKDSSNNNIIVPIEIHKKGQYNKIEVDTNRIKTTYGKSNSNYFDNMVKNGSLVEIYNK
-702 NNFSKRMG
+702 KRSAKLPIQSGNFS
-710 GYFAE
+710 
-715 INTSINDIGKFK
+715 TSVEN
-727 INNYD
+727 
-732 NLKEVKKKVFDYY
+732 
-745 KDSYISNEQISKP
+745 SIS
-758 IENIDTGL
+758 
-766 KIEIWKSG
+766 
-774 INETF
+774 
-779 GNANYYKNLS
+779 
-789 LQDKKIKLAT
+789 
-799 MDSLAKMI
+799 
-807 KYGEVRAKNTTNYH
+807 
-821 NAKSTAMYY
+821 
-830 YLEHP
+830 
-835 IIVDGTQYMV
+835 
-845 NMDIRK
+845 
-851 VPETNG
+851 
-857 RFYIHSI
+857 
-864 NTKKIG
+864 
-870 TTGNS
+870 
-875 KSRPLTVPT
+875 
-884 SIDNIPQSN
+884 QSN

-901 TKYSMQLNENNTN
+901 TKYSMQLNENNTQ

-926 IFGNELLDAQDLIE
+926 VSGNKLLDAQDLME
-940 EIKSVGAIVDKN
+940 EIKSVGAKVDKN

-961 TSENAEKIKQSGKMF
+961 TSENAEKIKQSGKMS

-1009 LELDDIFNDNAD
+1009 LELDDIFSDNAD

-1035 NYIVNEGLDENL
+1035 NYIVNEEL
-1047 SNFKKDIEKYLM
+1047 EK
-1059 PEIYDRYKNE
+1059 
-1069 DKSKITETLEE
+1069 
-1080 LKKYKDTLNPNESDE
+1080 
-1095 DWNKNFYTNQKIKAL
+1095 
-1110 NEGFDNV
+1110 
-1117 YDYLVNHDKNELMK
+1117 
-1131 DYKYNPQKIE
+1131 
-1141 DKINKYKSKDNYAK
+1141 
-1155 MVNEDYKN
+1155 
-1163 ATAKQQTQFDIIQE
+1163 
-1177 TNPAPEESN
+1177 
-1186 YVWIRK
+1186 
-1192 PSDIKTF
+1192 
-1199 EEVINDKDSFTWG
+1199 
-1212 DYSKEDALRDLKKGT
+1212 
-1227 VTIYSSY
+1227 
-1234 PIKNGVFV
+1234 
-1242 STSYQQALDYAG
+1242 
-1254 GDPSQ
+1254 
-1259 VHSRKSSIDSVA
+1259 KSSSQGK
-1271 WINGDE
+1271 N
-1277 GQYAKATTKY
+1277 TKY

-1295 AFLEE
+1295 AFLED

-1308 TYFKDVVLKNNEV
+1308 TYFKDIVLKNNEV

-1336 SNDVLKVIID
+1336 SNDVLKVIVD
-1346 NKTQKKLEQ
+1346 SKTQKKLDQ

-1364 DRYTKMYP
+1364 EQYTKMYP
-1372 NDRKQRDSKIKARAM
+1372 NDKKQRDSKIKARAM

-1450 FENGNTKYYEAAD
+1450 FENGNTKYYDAAY

-1475 EQTKKYNQLITE
+1475 EQTKKYNQLITK

-1505 KNDATTTPKL
+1505 ENDATTTPKL
-1515 PKVEDSKVGKGESHY
+1515 SKTEDSKVGKGESHF
-1530 WSNIN
+1530 WNNIN

-1540 LSDDTKKAILSRDD
+1540 LSEDTKKAILSRND

-1566 LNEAFDKLNKSGAS
+1566 LNEAFDKLNKAGAS
-1580 ETFRWSNIDSKTATA
+1580 ESFRWSNIKTNNATA

-1607 YNDAGDYDSAIVVA
+1607 YNDAGKYDDAIVVA
-1621 KKMKEMGTSAGQ
+1621 KKLKEMGTSAGQ

-1673 DKYRSDFDLQPNE
+1673 DKYRNDFDLQPNE

-1724 KNSRLKSWMRISML
+1724 KSSRIKSWMRISML

-1804 KKGINTKDMDGNRFE
+1804 KKGINTKDMEGNRFE

-1841 LLNYVMDIGDRVF
+1841 LLNYVMDVGDRVF

-1864 NQMTLNNT
+1864 NQMTLNKT

-1902 LDVRRGLN
+1902 LDARRNLN
-1910 RIKVAGYGLGDVLIP
+1910 RIKVTGYGLGDVLIP

-1956 NSLSNGQYTAKMQ
+1956 NSLSNGQYTAKIQ

-2025 GDKSFTYDW
+2025 GDKTFTYDW

-2048 VNSKKNKETALSE
+2048 VNSKKNKEAALSE
-2061 AIVGSLDTAGSILL
+2061 AIIGSLDTAGAILL

-2087 SDNDGVAS
+2087 SDSAGPAS

-2152 SASVD
+2152 SPSVD

-2168 RSNVFNVFLNPS
+2168 KSTIFNVFLNPA
-2180 NVNTKNISESAE
+2180 NVNTKNISEGAE
-2192 EIYRLYK
+2192 EIYRLYN

-2209 VSPYYINQNNEKV
+2209 VSPYYINRNNEKV
-2222 ILNTEQRANYS
+2222 ILNTEKRSNYS

-2247 LSNNNYQK
+2247 LSNNNYRK

-2322 TKAKKANIFKYIN
+2322 TAAKKANIFKYIN

>member
-8 ALNRIKNMANQGYT
+8 ALNRIKNMANQGYA

-88 YDSSIKLPTAGTNVA
+88 YDSSIKLPTAGANVA
-103 VETAKPVYEELNKAS
+103 VETAKPIYEELNKAS

-123 KKVQQDIKDKYRE
+123 KKVQQNIKDTYKE
-136 TAVSYDNYLNA
+136 TAVSYDNYLNS

-152 DIGFIDKILGP
+152 DIGFIDKTLGP

-203 NTILGRYYGSA
+203 NTKLGRILGSA
-214 TYELGKIGATTVVNA
+214 AYELGKIGATTVVNA
-229 IGAAAGLPGI
+229 IGTAAGLPGI
-239 GTAAYFTDIFSDSY
+239 GTAAYFTDIFSDTY
-253 NRTLEEGYDKN
+253 NRTLEKGYNKD
-264 DSLLYATINVA
+264 DSLLYATINTASEAIVGK
-275 LEYAL
+275 L
-280 DQFIGGTSKLLG
+280 IGGTSKALG
-292 MGSSELSSNL
+292 MGSSELSSSL

-326 EGNEEFVQEFFD
+326 EGNEEFVQEFLD
-338 KFVSSTLLDKN
+338 KFVSSALLDKN
-349 NAKTALKET
+349 NAKTALKDT
-358 FSLDTLSD
+358 FSVDTLAD
-366 AIYSGIVGSITGAVS
+366 AIYSGVVGSLTGAVS

-391 VKVKDKNGKVH
+391 VKFKDKNGKVH
-402 TEIIESSTKFN
+402 TKIIESSTNFN

-509 NNSLETIQL
+509 NNSPETIQL

-562 INPDSK
+562 INPDS
-568 SAGEFLMVHEV
+568 SRAGEFLLVHEV
-579 SHAIKNKEMIELIND
+579 SHAIKTNEMIELVND

-609 ETKYGKNLTSEEV
+609 ETRYGKNLTSEEV

-674 FVQDLETKWRNAYR
+674 FVQDLEIKWRNAYR
-688 NTTMQQATNNLNGK
+688 NTAMKQAVNNLNGNVNYAKGKLMSGEDVIVSDDVNGSHPTRQEAEK
-702 NNFSKRMG
+702 NLNSMLGIKYLNSKSG
-710 GYFAE
+710 TKISIENKDIEKYLYDGYNKPKNARLKKRISGNYGE
-715 INTSINDIGKFK
+715 ILEIAK
-727 INNYD
+727 IDTDKSKSNYKGT
-732 NLKEVKKKVFDYY
+732 NRGRQGFDYY
-745 KDSYISNEQISKP
+745 DV
-758 IENIDTGL
+758 
-766 KIEIWKSG
+766 
-774 INETF
+774 
-779 GNANYYKNLS
+779 
-789 LQDKKIKLAT
+789 
-799 MDSLAKMI
+799 SLAYPVKDVSGKI
-807 KYGEVRAKNTTNYH
+807 IDYKYYEARLVVRKDNNNNFAYDLDNFKEKKGAVIDKTSLSIM
-821 NAKSTAMYY
+821 ADKSAHGSFNDT
-830 YLEHP
+830 
-835 IIVDGTQYMV
+835 
-845 NMDIRK
+845 
-851 VPETNG
+851 
-857 RFYIHSI
+857 
-864 NTKKIG
+864 
-870 TTGNS
+870 
-875 KSRPLTVPT
+875 
-884 SIDNIPQSN
+884 NIPQSN
-893 TKVNRDTS
+893 DKVNRDTS
-901 TKYSMQLNENNTN
+901 TKYSMQLNENNTQ

-926 IFGNELLDAQDLIE
+926 VSGNELLDAQDLIE

-998 TKLEFKIPVEK
+998 TKLKFKIPVEK

-1035 NYIVNEGLDENL
+1035 NYIVNEEL
-1047 SNFKKDIEKYLM
+1047 EK
-1059 PEIYDRYKNE
+1059 
-1069 DKSKITETLEE
+1069 
-1080 LKKYKDTLNPNESDE
+1080 
-1095 DWNKNFYTNQKIKAL
+1095 
-1110 NEGFDNV
+1110 
-1117 YDYLVNHDKNELMK
+1117 
-1131 DYKYNPQKIE
+1131 
-1141 DKINKYKSKDNYAK
+1141 
-1155 MVNEDYKN
+1155 
-1163 ATAKQQTQFDIIQE
+1163 
-1177 TNPAPEESN
+1177 
-1186 YVWIRK
+1186 
-1192 PSDIKTF
+1192 
-1199 EEVINDKDSFTWG
+1199 
-1212 DYSKEDALRDLKKGT
+1212 
-1227 VTIYSSY
+1227 
-1234 PIKNGVFV
+1234 
-1242 STSYQQALDYAG
+1242 
-1254 GDPSQ
+1254 
-1259 VHSRKSSIDSVA
+1259 KSSSQGK
-1271 WINGDE
+1271 N
-1277 GQYAKATTKY
+1277 TKY
-1287 SQNNSKWQ
+1287 SKNNSKWQ
-1295 AFLEE
+1295 EFLED
-1300 NFKPTGTR
+1300 NFKSTGTR

-1346 NKTQKKLEQ
+1346 NKTQKKLDQ

-1364 DRYTKMYP
+1364 ERYTKMYP
-1372 NDRKQRDSKIKARAM
+1372 NDKKQRDSKIKARAM

-1450 FENGNTKYYEAAD
+1450 FENGNTKYYDAAD
-1463 IKSVQDIDSIIK
+1463 IKPIQNIDSIIK
-1475 EQTKKYNQLITE
+1475 EQKEKYNQLITE

-1505 KNDATTTPKL
+1505 ENDATTTPKL
-1515 PKVEDSKVGKGESHY
+1515 SKTEDSKVGKGESHY
-1530 WSNIN
+1530 WGNIN

-1554 IKYYKQITNKES
+1554 IKYYKQITNKDS

-1607 YNDAGDYDSAIVVA
+1607 YNDTGDYDSAIVVA

-1782 TTDIKAMLKG
+1782 TTDIKALLKG

-1841 LLNYVMDIGDRVF
+1841 LLNYVMDVGDRVF

-1910 RIKVAGYGLGDVLIP
+1910 KIKVAGYGLGDVLIP

-2061 AIVGSLDTAGSILL
+2061 AIIGSLDTAGSILL

-2087 SDNDGVAS
+2087 SDNNGVAS
-2095 GIVNEILELP
+2095 GIVNEVLELP
-2105 SRAVPTFAKQIADL
+2105 SRAIPTFAKQIADL

-2152 SASVD
+2152 SPSVD

-2168 RSNVFNVFLNPS
+2168 KSNIFNVFLNPA
-2180 NVNTKNISESAE
+2180 NVNTKNISESAK

-2199 ATGDQTIMPR
+2199 VTGDQTIMPR
-2209 VSPYYINQNNEKV
+2209 VSPYYINQKNEKV
-2222 ILNTEQRANYS
+2222 ILTTEQRANYS

-2263 IVKNIVDYSYNVAR
+2263 IIKNIVDYSYNKAR
-2277 KEITGIEMSNTYN
+2277 KDVVGIEMPNAYNGVKTYTMAN
-2290 KVNFYTS
+2290 
-2297 TGGKVSDYYL
+2297 GQISDYYL
-2307 AKNKIAEIKEEYAGQ
+2307 
-2322 TKAKKANIFKYIN
+2322 TKKAVSDIKDKYKGDTTKMKNARKQEIFSYIN
-2335 GLNLSKAQKILLF
+2335 KLNINKAEKAMLF
-2348 NATTT
+2348 GITTN
-2353 YSIKEYKNYMF
+2353 YSIKNYRTYLF
-2364 NYINN
+2364 NYINKLN
-2369 LKITKSEK
+2369 ITKKEK
-2377 EKIWNELYGKD
+2377 EKIWKDLYGKD

>member
-8 ALNRIKNMANQGYT
+8 ALNRIKNMANQGYA

-39 DKYTDYQYKKAKDI
+39 EKYTDYQYKKAKDI
-53 YKQNESELNSYRSQ
+53 YKQNESELNSYKSQ
-67 RENLYKENTTPI
+67 RENLYKANTTPI

-103 VETAKPVYEELNKAS
+103 VETAKPIYEELNKAS

-123 KKVQQDIKDKYRE
+123 KKVQQDIKDTYKE

-152 DIGFIDKILGP
+152 DIGFVDKTLGP
-163 VISGVGSILPSKYKL
+163 VISGVGSILPAKYKL

-203 NTILGRYYGSA
+203 NTKLGRILGSA
-214 TYELGKIGATTVVNA
+214 AYELGKIGATTVVNA
-229 IGAAAGLPGI
+229 IGTAAGLPGI
-239 GTAAYFTDIFSDSY
+239 GTAAYFTDIFADTY
-253 NRTLEEGYDKN
+253 NRTLEKGYDKD
-264 DSLLYATINVA
+264 DSLLYATINTASEAIVGK
-275 LEYAL
+275 L
-280 DQFIGGTSKLLG
+280 IGGTSKALG
-292 MGSSELSSNL
+292 MGSSELSSSL

-326 EGNEEFVQEFFD
+326 EGNEEFVQEFLD
-338 KFVSSTLLDKN
+338 KFVSSALLDKN
-349 NAKTALKET
+349 SAKTALKDT
-358 FSLDTLSD
+358 FSLDTLAD
-366 AIYSGIVGSITGAVS
+366 AIYSGVVGSLTGAVS

-402 TEIIESSTKFN
+402 TEIIESSTNFN

-437 PNIDS
+437 TNVDS
-442 NINNDV
+442 NINNNV
-448 QENTNIDNKVNS
+448 KENNNIDNRINS
-460 DIYNNVVE
+460 DIYSNIIE
-468 NTSISNSLINATN
+468 NTSISNNLINTSN

-509 NNSLETIQL
+509 NNSPETIQL

-579 SHAIKNKEMIELIND
+579 SHAIKTNEMIELVND

-644 TVESKNIIKQVYELL
+644 SVESKNIIKQVYELL

-688 NTTMQQATNNLNGK
+688 NTTMQQTVNNLQNEKFHLSRNALNEVNDALNNKNTDINSMVKLRDYTPKQLVSVGVSDLPMLVRKGHLRENILTDTEANNKGYSTKGK
-702 NNFSKRMG
+702 HYHGLGIDTYMKAIDSLDEPIAVYQYTDKGKYSKDNF
-710 GYFAE
+710 
-715 INTSINDIGKFK
+715 IVLT
-727 INNYD
+727 
-732 NLKEVKKKVFDYY
+732 EVK
-745 KDSYISNEQISKP
+745 DSSNNNIIVP
-758 IENIDTGL
+758 IEIHKKGQYNKVEVDT
-766 KIEIWKSG
+766 
-774 INETF
+774 NR
-779 GNANYYKNLS
+779 
-789 LQDKKIKLAT
+789 IKT
-799 MDSLAKMI
+799 T
-807 KYGEVRAKNTTNYH
+807 YGRETTNYF
-821 NAKSTAMYY
+821 NNMVKEGNLIEVYKKRSTKLPMQSGNFSTSVGNN
-830 YLEHP
+830 
-835 IIVDGTQYMV
+835 ISQSD
-845 NMDIRK
+845 
-851 VPETNG
+851 TN
-857 RFYIHSI
+857 
-864 NTKKIG
+864 
-870 TTGNS
+870 
-875 KSRPLTVPT
+875 
-884 SIDNIPQSN
+884 
-893 TKVNRDTS
+893 VNRDTS
-901 TKYSMQLNENNTN
+901 TKYSMQLNENNTQ
-914 ELDNSSFSLEQR
+914 ELDNSSFSLEQ
-926 IFGNELLDAQDLIE
+926 
-940 EIKSVGAIVDKN
+940 
-952 GYVTLYHQT
+952 
-961 TSENAEKIKQSGKMF
+961 
-976 AKEPYVYFSTS
+976 
-987 ENASQSDGRGN
+987 
-998 TKLEFKIPVEK
+998 
-1009 LELDDIFNDNAD
+1009 
-1021 VKIKLNGSKELDVS
+1021 
-1035 NYIVNEGLDENL
+1035 
-1047 SNFKKDIEKYLM
+1047 DIEKYLM

-1069 DKSKITETLEE
+1069 DKTKITETLEE

-1095 DWNKNFYTNQKIKAL
+1095 DWNKNFHTNQKIKAL

-1131 DYKYNPQKIE
+1131 NYKYNPQKIE
-1141 DKINKYKSKDNYAK
+1141 EKINKYKTKDNYAK

-1212 DYSKEDALRDLKKGT
+1212 DYSKGDALRDLKKGT

-1259 VHSRKSSIDSVA
+1259 VHSRISSIDSVA

-1295 AFLEE
+1295 AFLED

-1308 TYFKDVVLKNNEV
+1308 TYFKDIVLKNNEV

-1336 SNDVLKVIID
+1336 SNDVLKVIVD
-1346 NKTQKKLEQ
+1346 SKTQKKLDQ

-1364 DRYTKMYP
+1364 EQYIKMYP
-1372 NDRKQRDSKIKARAM
+1372 NDKKQRDSKIKARAM
-1387 EISAQKRN
+1387 EISAKKRN

-1424 YVGKEVIVD
+1424 YVGKEVIVN

-1450 FENGNTKYYEAAD
+1450 FENGNTKYYDAAD

-1505 KNDATTTPKL
+1505 ENDATTTPKL
-1515 PKVEDSKVGKGESHY
+1515 PKAEDSKVGKGESHY

-1554 IKYYKQITNKES
+1554 IKYYKQITNKDS

-1601 WILLKQ
+1601 WILFKQ

-1673 DKYRSDFDLQPNE
+1673 DKYRNDFDLQPNE

-1724 KNSRLKSWMRISML
+1724 KSSRIKSWMRISML

-1804 KKGINTKDMDGNRFE
+1804 KKGINTKDMEGNRFE
-1819 ISNQKSFSEKNL
+1819 ISNQKSFSDKNL

-1841 LLNYVMDIGDRVF
+1841 LLNYVMDVGDRVF

-2152 SASVD
+2152 SPSVD

-2168 RSNVFNVFLNPS
+2168 KSNIFNVFLNPS

-2209 VSPYYINQNNEKV
+2209 VSPYYINKKNEKV

-2263 IVKNIVDYSYNVAR
+2263 IVKNIIDYSYNKAR
-2277 KEITGIEMSNTYN
+2277 EDVVGIEMSNAYNGVKTYTMAN
-2290 KVNFYTS
+2290 
-2297 TGGKVSDYYL
+2297 GQISDYYL
-2307 AKNKIAEIKEEYAGQ
+2307 AKKAVGDIKDKYKGDTTAMKNARKQ
-2322 TKAKKANIFKYIN
+2322 AIFSYIN
-2335 GLNLSKAQKILLF
+2335 NLNINKAEKAMLF
-2348 NATTT
+2348 GITTN
-2353 YSIKEYKNYMF
+2353 YSIKNYRTYLF
-2364 NYINN
+2364 NYINKLN
-2369 LKITKSEK
+2369 IDKKEK
-2377 EKIWNELYGKD
+2377 EKIWKDLYGKD

>member
-8 ALNRIKNMANQGYT
+8 ALNRIKNMANQGYA

-39 DKYTDYQYKKAKDI
+39 NKYTDYQYKKAKDI

-103 VETAKPVYEELNKAS
+103 VETAKPIYEELNKAS

-123 KKVQQDIKDKYRE
+123 KKVQQDIKDTYKE
-136 TAVSYDNYLNA
+136 TAVSYDNYLNS

-152 DIGFIDKILGP
+152 DIGFIDKTLGP

-203 NTILGRYYGSA
+203 NTKLGRILGSA
-214 TYELGKIGATTVVNA
+214 AYELGKIGATTVVNA
-229 IGAAAGLPGI
+229 IGTAAGLPGI
-239 GTAAYFTDIFSDSY
+239 GTAAYFTDIFSDTY
-253 NRTLEEGYDKN
+253 NRTLEKGYNKD
-264 DSLLYATINVA
+264 DSLLYATINTASEAIVGK
-275 LEYAL
+275 L
-280 DQFIGGTSKLLG
+280 IGGTSKALG
-292 MGSSELSSNL
+292 MGSSELSSSL

-326 EGNEEFVQEFFD
+326 EGNEEFVQEFLD
-338 KFVSSTLLDKN
+338 KFVSSALLDKN
-349 NAKTALKET
+349 NAKTALKDT
-358 FSLDTLSD
+358 FSVDTLAD
-366 AIYSGIVGSITGAVS
+366 AIYSGVVGSLTGAVS

-402 TEIIESSTKFN
+402 TEIIESSTNFN

-448 QENTNIDNKVNS
+448 QENTNINNKVNS

-509 NNSLETIQL
+509 NNSPETIQL

-579 SHAIKNKEMIELIND
+579 SHAIKNNEMIELIND

-688 NTTMQQATNNLNGK
+688 NTTMQKAISNLNNDTKFSIQTDINGKKYVNVDTNQDIFTGKSLAEQTKIAKKYILDNFRQNGIDVNNEKINVTSKTANEYTHPKNQLPSATKTSKMKASTELNNLLSISEYKYSKPDDGRHPLAKDGWDYYETTFKVGDNLFTGLVNIGK
-702 NNFSKRMG
+702 NGNKKTLYDITNIKRIDQNRGTSANAFS
-710 GYFAE
+710 
-715 INTSINDIGKFK
+715 TSLVNSSIG
-727 INNYD
+727 N
-732 NLKEVKKKVFDYY
+732 V
-745 KDSYISNEQISKP
+745 
-758 IENIDTGL
+758 
-766 KIEIWKSG
+766 
-774 INETF
+774 
-779 GNANYYKNLS
+779 
-789 LQDKKIKLAT
+789 
-799 MDSLAKMI
+799 
-807 KYGEVRAKNTTNYH
+807 
-821 NAKSTAMYY
+821 
-830 YLEHP
+830 
-835 IIVDGTQYMV
+835 
-845 NMDIRK
+845 
-851 VPETNG
+851 
-857 RFYIHSI
+857 
-864 NTKKIG
+864 
-870 TTGNS
+870 
-875 KSRPLTVPT
+875 
-884 SIDNIPQSN
+884 PQSN
-893 TKVNRDTS
+893 TNVNTSS
-901 TKYSMQLNENNTN
+901 TKYSMQLNENNTQ
-914 ELDNSSFSLEQR
+914 ELNNSSFSLEQ
-926 IFGNELLDAQDLIE
+926 
-940 EIKSVGAIVDKN
+940 
-952 GYVTLYHQT
+952 
-961 TSENAEKIKQSGKMF
+961 
-976 AKEPYVYFSTS
+976 
-987 ENASQSDGRGN
+987 
-998 TKLEFKIPVEK
+998 
-1009 LELDDIFNDNAD
+1009 
-1021 VKIKLNGSKELDVS
+1021 
-1035 NYIVNEGLDENL
+1035 
-1047 SNFKKDIEKYLM
+1047 DIEKYLM

-1069 DKSKITETLEE
+1069 DKTKITETLEK
-1080 LKKYKDTLNPNESDE
+1080 LKAYKDTLNPNESDE
-1095 DWNKNFYTNQKIKAL
+1095 DWNKNFHTNQKIKAL

-1131 DYKYNPQKIE
+1131 NYKYNPQKIE
-1141 DKINKYKSKDNYAK
+1141 EKINKYKSKDNYAK

-1199 EEVINDKDSFTWG
+1199 EEAINDKDSFTWG

-1295 AFLEE
+1295 VFLED
-1300 NFKPTGTR
+1300 NFKSTGTR

-1336 SNDVLKVIID
+1336 SNDVLKVIVD
-1346 NKTQKKLEQ
+1346 SKTQKKLDQ

-1364 DRYTKMYP
+1364 ERYTKMYP
-1372 NDRKQRDSKIKARAM
+1372 NDKKQRDSKIKAKAM

-1450 FENGNTKYYEAAD
+1450 FEKGNTKYYDAAD
-1463 IKSVQDIDSIIK
+1463 IKPVQDIDSIIK
-1475 EQTKKYNQLITE
+1475 EQKEKYNQLITE

-1505 KNDATTTPKL
+1505 ENDATTTPKL
-1515 PKVEDSKVGKGESHY
+1515 SKTEDSKVGKGESHY
-1530 WSNIN
+1530 WGNIN

-1554 IKYYKQITNKES
+1554 IKYYKQITNKDS

-1607 YNDAGDYDSAIVVA
+1607 YNDTGDYDSAIVVA
-1621 KKMKEMGTSAGQ
+1621 KKMKEIGTSAGQ

-1768 DKIIAKKT
+1768 DKIISKKT

-1782 TTDIKAMLKG
+1782 TTDIKALLKG

-1841 LLNYVMDIGDRVF
+1841 LLNYVMDVGDRVF

-2061 AIVGSLDTAGSILL
+2061 AIIGSLDTAGSILL

-2087 SDNDGVAS
+2087 SDNNGVAS
-2095 GIVNEILELP
+2095 GIVNEVLELP
-2105 SRAVPTFAKQIADL
+2105 SRAIPTFAKQIADL

-2152 SASVD
+2152 SPSVD

-2168 RSNVFNVFLNPS
+2168 KSNIFNVFLNPA
-2180 NVNTKNISESAE
+2180 NVNTKNISESAK

-2209 VSPYYINQNNEKV
+2209 VSPYYINQKNEKV
-2222 ILNTEQRANYS
+2222 ILTTEQRANYS
-2233 KVSGQIIEDNLKIL
+2233 RVSGQIIEDNLKIL

-2263 IVKNIVDYSYNVAR
+2263 IIKNIVDYSYNKAR
-2277 KEITGIEMSNTYN
+2277 KDVVGIEMPNAYNGVKTYTMAN
-2290 KVNFYTS
+2290 
-2297 TGGKVSDYYL
+2297 GQISDYYL
-2307 AKNKIAEIKEEYAGQ
+2307 
-2322 TKAKKANIFKYIN
+2322 TKKAVSDIKDKYKGDTTKMKNARKQEIFSYIN
-2335 GLNLSKAQKILLF
+2335 KLNINKAEKTMLF
-2348 NATTT
+2348 GITTN
-2353 YSIKEYKNYMF
+2353 YSIKNYRTYLF
-2364 NYINN
+2364 NYINKLN
-2369 LKITKSEK
+2369 ITKKEK
-2377 EKIWNELYGKD
+2377 EKIWKDLYRKD

>member
-8 ALNRIKNMANQGYT
+8 ALNRIKNMANQGYA

-103 VETAKPVYEELNKAS
+103 VETAKPIYEELNKAS

-123 KKVQQDIKDKYRE
+123 KKVQQNIKDTYKE
-136 TAVSYDNYLNA
+136 TAVSYDNYLNS

-152 DIGFIDKILGP
+152 DIGFIDKTLGP

-203 NTILGRYYGSA
+203 NTKLGRILGSA
-214 TYELGKIGATTVVNA
+214 AYELGKIGATTVVNA
-229 IGAAAGLPGI
+229 IGTAAGLPGI
-239 GTAAYFTDIFSDSY
+239 GTAAYFTDIFSDTY
-253 NRTLEEGYDKN
+253 NRTLEKGYNKD
-264 DSLLYATINVA
+264 DSLLYATINTASEAIVGK
-275 LEYAL
+275 L
-280 DQFIGGTSKLLG
+280 IGGTSKALG
-292 MGSSELSSNL
+292 MGSSELSSSL

-326 EGNEEFVQEFFD
+326 EGNEEFVQEFLD
-338 KFVSSTLLDKN
+338 KFVSSALLDKN
-349 NAKTALKET
+349 NAKTALKDT
-358 FSLDTLSD
+358 FSVDTLAD
-366 AIYSGIVGSITGAVS
+366 AIYSGVVGSLTGAVS

-402 TEIIESSTKFN
+402 TKIIESSTNFN

-468 NTSISNSLINATN
+468 NTSISNSLINTTN

-491 TNDTKVNN
+491 TNDSKVNN

-509 NNSLETIQL
+509 NNSPETIQL

-562 INPDSK
+562 INPDS
-568 SAGEFLMVHEV
+568 SRAGEFLLVHEV
-579 SHAIKNKEMIELIND
+579 SHAIKTNEMIELVND

-609 ETKYGKNLTSEEV
+609 ETRYGKNLTSEEV

-674 FVQDLETKWRNAYR
+674 FVQDLEIKWRNAYR
-688 NTTMQQATNNLNGK
+688 NTAMKEAVNNLNGNVNYAKGKLMSGEDVIVSDDVNGSHPTRQEAEK
-702 NNFSKRMG
+702 NLNSMLGIKYLNSKSG
-710 GYFAE
+710 TKISIENKDIEKYLYDGYNKPKNARLKKRISGNYGE
-715 INTSINDIGKFK
+715 ILEIAK
-727 INNYD
+727 IDTDKSKSNYKGT
-732 NLKEVKKKVFDYY
+732 NRGRQGFDYY
-745 KDSYISNEQISKP
+745 DV
-758 IENIDTGL
+758 
-766 KIEIWKSG
+766 
-774 INETF
+774 
-779 GNANYYKNLS
+779 
-789 LQDKKIKLAT
+789 
-799 MDSLAKMI
+799 SLAYPVKDVSGKI
-807 KYGEVRAKNTTNYH
+807 IDYKYYEARLVVRKDNNNNFAYDLDNFKEKKGAVIDKTSLSIM
-821 NAKSTAMYY
+821 ADKSAHGSFNDT
-830 YLEHP
+830 
-835 IIVDGTQYMV
+835 
-845 NMDIRK
+845 
-851 VPETNG
+851 
-857 RFYIHSI
+857 
-864 NTKKIG
+864 
-870 TTGNS
+870 
-875 KSRPLTVPT
+875 
-884 SIDNIPQSN
+884 NIPQSN
-893 TKVNRDTS
+893 DKVNRDTS
-901 TKYSMQLNENNTN
+901 TKYSMQLNENNTQ

-926 IFGNELLDAQDLIE
+926 VSGNELLDAQDLIE

-998 TKLEFKIPVEK
+998 TKLKFKIPVEK

-1035 NYIVNEGLDENL
+1035 NYIVNEEL
-1047 SNFKKDIEKYLM
+1047 EK
-1059 PEIYDRYKNE
+1059 
-1069 DKSKITETLEE
+1069 
-1080 LKKYKDTLNPNESDE
+1080 
-1095 DWNKNFYTNQKIKAL
+1095 
-1110 NEGFDNV
+1110 
-1117 YDYLVNHDKNELMK
+1117 
-1131 DYKYNPQKIE
+1131 
-1141 DKINKYKSKDNYAK
+1141 
-1155 MVNEDYKN
+1155 
-1163 ATAKQQTQFDIIQE
+1163 
-1177 TNPAPEESN
+1177 
-1186 YVWIRK
+1186 
-1192 PSDIKTF
+1192 
-1199 EEVINDKDSFTWG
+1199 
-1212 DYSKEDALRDLKKGT
+1212 
-1227 VTIYSSY
+1227 
-1234 PIKNGVFV
+1234 
-1242 STSYQQALDYAG
+1242 
-1254 GDPSQ
+1254 
-1259 VHSRKSSIDSVA
+1259 KSSSQGK
-1271 WINGDE
+1271 N
-1277 GQYAKATTKY
+1277 TKY
-1287 SQNNSKWQ
+1287 SKNNSKWQ
-1295 AFLEE
+1295 EFLED
-1300 NFKPTGTR
+1300 NFKSTGTR

-1346 NKTQKKLEQ
+1346 NKTQKKLDQ

-1364 DRYTKMYP
+1364 ERYTKMYP
-1372 NDRKQRDSKIKARAM
+1372 NDKKQRDSKIKARAM

-1450 FENGNTKYYEAAD
+1450 FENGNTKYYDAAD
-1463 IKSVQDIDSIIK
+1463 IKPIQNIDSIIK
-1475 EQTKKYNQLITE
+1475 EQKEKYNQLITE

-1505 KNDATTTPKL
+1505 ENDATTTPKL
-1515 PKVEDSKVGKGESHY
+1515 SKTEDSKVGKGESHY
-1530 WSNIN
+1530 WGNIN

-1554 IKYYKQITNKES
+1554 IKYYKQITNKDS

-1607 YNDAGDYDSAIVVA
+1607 YNDTGDYDSAIVVA
-1621 KKMKEMGTSAGQ
+1621 KKMKEIGTSAGQ

-1768 DKIIAKKT
+1768 DKIIAKKS

-1782 TTDIKAMLKG
+1782 TTDIKALLKG

-1841 LLNYVMDIGDRVF
+1841 LLNYVMDVGDRVF

-1864 NQMTLNNT
+1864 NQMTLNHT

-1910 RIKVAGYGLGDVLIP
+1910 KIKVAGYGLGDVLIP

-2061 AIVGSLDTAGSILL
+2061 AIIGSLDTAGSILL

-2087 SDNDGVAS
+2087 SDNNGVAS
-2095 GIVNEILELP
+2095 GIVNEVLELP
-2105 SRAVPTFAKQIADL
+2105 SRAIPTFAKQIADL

-2144 LPGVSKTL
+2144 LPGASKTL
-2152 SASVD
+2152 SPSVD

-2168 RSNVFNVFLNPS
+2168 KSNIFNVFLNPA
-2180 NVNTKNISESAE
+2180 NVNTKNISESAK

-2199 ATGDQTIMPR
+2199 VTGDQTIMPR
-2209 VSPYYINQNNEKV
+2209 VSPYYINQKNEKV
-2222 ILNTEQRANYS
+2222 ILTTEQRANYS

-2263 IVKNIVDYSYNVAR
+2263 IIKNIVDYSYNKAR
-2277 KEITGIEMSNTYN
+2277 KDVVGIEMPNAYNGVKTYTMAN
-2290 KVNFYTS
+2290 
-2297 TGGKVSDYYL
+2297 GQISDYYL
-2307 AKNKIAEIKEEYAGQ
+2307 
-2322 TKAKKANIFKYIN
+2322 TKKAVSDIKDKYKGDTTTMKNARKQEIFSYIN
-2335 GLNLSKAQKILLF
+2335 KLNINKAEKTMLF
-2348 NATTT
+2348 GITTN
-2353 YSIKEYKNYMF
+2353 YSIKNYRTYLF
-2364 NYINN
+2364 NYINKLN
-2369 LKITKSEK
+2369 ITKKEK
-2377 EKIWNELYGKD
+2377 EKIWKDLYGKD

>member
-8 ALNRIKNMANQGYT
+8 ALNRIKNMANQGYA

-103 VETAKPVYEELNKAS
+103 VETAKPIYEELNKAS

-123 KKVQQDIKDKYRE
+123 KKVQQNIKDTYKE
-136 TAVSYDNYLNA
+136 TAVSYDNYLNS

-152 DIGFIDKILGP
+152 DIGFIDKTLGP

-203 NTILGRYYGSA
+203 NTKLGRILGSA
-214 TYELGKIGATTVVNA
+214 AYELGKIGATTVVNA
-229 IGAAAGLPGI
+229 IGTAAGLPGI
-239 GTAAYFTDIFSDSY
+239 GTAAYFTDIFSDTY
-253 NRTLEEGYDKN
+253 NRTLEKGYNKD
-264 DSLLYATINVA
+264 DSLLYATINTASEAIVGK
-275 LEYAL
+275 L
-280 DQFIGGTSKLLG
+280 IGGTSKALG
-292 MGSSELSSNL
+292 MGSSELSSSL

-326 EGNEEFVQEFFD
+326 EGNEEFVQEFLD
-338 KFVSSTLLDKN
+338 KFVSSALLDKN
-349 NAKTALKET
+349 NAKTALKDT
-358 FSLDTLSD
+358 FSVDTLAD
-366 AIYSGIVGSITGAVS
+366 AIYSGVVGSLTGAVS

-391 VKVKDKNGKVH
+391 VKFKDKNGKVH
-402 TEIIESSTKFN
+402 TKIIESSTNFN

-437 PNIDS
+437 PNVDS

-468 NTSISNSLINATN
+468 NTSISNSLINTTN

-491 TNDTKVNN
+491 TNDPKVNN

-509 NNSLETIQL
+509 NNSPETIQL

-540 NDNGESVNAKITT
+540 NDNGEPVNAKITT
-553 NPNNEVEIR
+553 NPNNEIEIR

-579 SHAIKNKEMIELIND
+579 SHAIKNNEMIELIND

-667 SEGRYRN
+667 SDGRYRN

-688 NTTMQQATNNLNGK
+688 NTTMQKAISNLNNDTKFSIQTDINGKKYVNVDTNQDIFTGKSLAEQTKIAKKYILDNFRQNGIDVNNEKINVTSKTANEYTHPKNQLPSATKTSKMKASTELNNLLSISEYKYSKPDDGRHPLAKDGWDYYETTFKVGDNLFTGLVNIGK
-702 NNFSKRMG
+702 NGNKKTLYDITNIKRIDQNRGTSANAFS
-710 GYFAE
+710 
-715 INTSINDIGKFK
+715 TSLVNSSIG
-727 INNYD
+727 N
-732 NLKEVKKKVFDYY
+732 V
-745 KDSYISNEQISKP
+745 
-758 IENIDTGL
+758 
-766 KIEIWKSG
+766 
-774 INETF
+774 
-779 GNANYYKNLS
+779 
-789 LQDKKIKLAT
+789 
-799 MDSLAKMI
+799 
-807 KYGEVRAKNTTNYH
+807 
-821 NAKSTAMYY
+821 
-830 YLEHP
+830 
-835 IIVDGTQYMV
+835 
-845 NMDIRK
+845 
-851 VPETNG
+851 
-857 RFYIHSI
+857 
-864 NTKKIG
+864 
-870 TTGNS
+870 
-875 KSRPLTVPT
+875 
-884 SIDNIPQSN
+884 PQSN
-893 TKVNRDTS
+893 TNVNTS
-901 TKYSMQLNENNTN
+901 SAKYSMQLNENNTK
-914 ELDNSSFSLEQR
+914 ELNNSSFSLEQR
-926 IFGNELLDAQDLIE
+926 VSGNELLDAQDLIE
-940 EIKSVGAIVDKN
+940 EIKSVGAKVDKN

-1035 NYIVNEGLDENL
+1035 NYIVNEEL
-1047 SNFKKDIEKYLM
+1047 EK
-1059 PEIYDRYKNE
+1059 
-1069 DKSKITETLEE
+1069 
-1080 LKKYKDTLNPNESDE
+1080 
-1095 DWNKNFYTNQKIKAL
+1095 
-1110 NEGFDNV
+1110 
-1117 YDYLVNHDKNELMK
+1117 
-1131 DYKYNPQKIE
+1131 
-1141 DKINKYKSKDNYAK
+1141 
-1155 MVNEDYKN
+1155 
-1163 ATAKQQTQFDIIQE
+1163 
-1177 TNPAPEESN
+1177 
-1186 YVWIRK
+1186 
-1192 PSDIKTF
+1192 
-1199 EEVINDKDSFTWG
+1199 
-1212 DYSKEDALRDLKKGT
+1212 
-1227 VTIYSSY
+1227 
-1234 PIKNGVFV
+1234 
-1242 STSYQQALDYAG
+1242 
-1254 GDPSQ
+1254 
-1259 VHSRKSSIDSVA
+1259 KSSSQGK
-1271 WINGDE
+1271 N
-1277 GQYAKATTKY
+1277 TKY

-1300 NFKPTGTR
+1300 NFKSTGTR

-1336 SNDVLKVIID
+1336 SNDVLKVIVD
-1346 NKTQKKLEQ
+1346 SKTQKKLDQ

-1364 DRYTKMYP
+1364 ERYTKMYP
-1372 NDRKQRDSKIKARAM
+1372 NDKKQRDSKIKARAM

-1450 FENGNTKYYEAAD
+1450 FENGNTKYYDAAD
-1463 IKSVQDIDSIIK
+1463 IKPVQDIDSIIK
-1475 EQTKKYNQLITE
+1475 EQKEKYNQLITE

-1505 KNDATTTPKL
+1505 ENDATTTPKL
-1515 PKVEDSKVGKGESHY
+1515 SKTEDSKVGKGESHY
-1530 WSNIN
+1530 WGNIN

-1554 IKYYKQITNKES
+1554 IKYYKQITNKDS

-1607 YNDAGDYDSAIVVA
+1607 YNDTGDYDSAIVVA
-1621 KKMKEMGTSAGQ
+1621 KKMKEIGTSAGQ

-1782 TTDIKAMLKG
+1782 TTDIKALLKG

-1841 LLNYVMDIGDRVF
+1841 LLNYVMDVGDRVF

-1910 RIKVAGYGLGDVLIP
+1910 KIKVAGYGLGDVLIP

-2061 AIVGSLDTAGSILL
+2061 AIIGSLDTAGSILL

-2087 SDNDGVAS
+2087 SDNNGVAS
-2095 GIVNEILELP
+2095 GIVNEVLELP
-2105 SRAVPTFAKQIADL
+2105 SRAIPTFAKQIADL

-2152 SASVD
+2152 SPSVD

-2168 RSNVFNVFLNPS
+2168 KSNIFNVFLNPA
-2180 NVNTKNISESAE
+2180 NVNTKNISESAK

-2199 ATGDQTIMPR
+2199 VTGDQTIMPR
-2209 VSPYYINQNNEKV
+2209 VSPYYINQKNEKV
-2222 ILNTEQRANYS
+2222 ILTTEQRANYS

-2263 IVKNIVDYSYNVAR
+2263 IIKNIVDYSYNKAR
-2277 KEITGIEMSNTYN
+2277 KDVVGIEMPNAYNGVKTYTMAN
-2290 KVNFYTS
+2290 
-2297 TGGKVSDYYL
+2297 GQISDYYL
-2307 AKNKIAEIKEEYAGQ
+2307 
-2322 TKAKKANIFKYIN
+2322 TKKAVSDIKDKYKGDTTTMKNARKQEIFSYIN
-2335 GLNLSKAQKILLF
+2335 KLNINKAEKTMLF
-2348 NATTT
+2348 GITTN
-2353 YSIKEYKNYMF
+2353 YSIKNYRTYLF
-2364 NYINN
+2364 NYINKLN
-2369 LKITKSEK
+2369 ITKKEK
-2377 EKIWNELYGKD
+2377 EEIWKDLYGKD

>member
-8 ALNRIKNMANQGYT
+8 ALNRIKNMANQGYA

-103 VETAKPVYEELNKAS
+103 VETAKPIYEELNKAS

-123 KKVQQDIKDKYRE
+123 KKVQQNIKDTYKE
-136 TAVSYDNYLNA
+136 TAVSYDNYLNS

-152 DIGFIDKILGP
+152 DIGFIDKTLGP

-203 NTILGRYYGSA
+203 NTKLGRILGSA
-214 TYELGKIGATTVVNA
+214 AYELGKIGATTVVNA
-229 IGAAAGLPGI
+229 IGTAAGLPGI
-239 GTAAYFTDIFSDSY
+239 GTAAYFTDIFSDTY
-253 NRTLEEGYDKN
+253 NRTLEKGYNKD
-264 DSLLYATINVA
+264 DSLLYATINTASEAIVGK
-275 LEYAL
+275 L
-280 DQFIGGTSKLLG
+280 IGGTSKALG
-292 MGSSELSSNL
+292 MGSSELSSSL

-326 EGNEEFVQEFFD
+326 EGNEEFVQEFLD
-338 KFVSSTLLDKN
+338 KFVSSALLDKN
-349 NAKTALKET
+349 NAKTALKDT
-358 FSLDTLSD
+358 FSVDTLAD
-366 AIYSGIVGSITGAVS
+366 AIYSGVVGSLTGAVA

-391 VKVKDKNGKVH
+391 VKVKDKNRKVH
-402 TEIIESSTKFN
+402 TEIIESSTNFN

-509 NNSLETIQL
+509 NNSPETIQL

-579 SHAIKNKEMIELIND
+579 SHAIKNNEMIELIND

-884 SIDNIPQSN
+884 SIDNISQSD

-901 TKYSMQLNENNTN
+901 TKYSMQLNENNTQ
-914 ELDNSSFSLEQR
+914 ELDNSSFSLDDKGRPLTKKQQEYFKDSKIRDKNGKLKTMYHGTRNDFTVFDINKSGESSKNSKVGFWFTENNDGAKNFANSVWYGNNKEAKSMEVYLNITNPKIYEEVNNNVTMEQLKKQLED
-926 IFGNELLDAQDLIE
+926 IKNQKKPIEEKYLIDSLYPNYSSYDGNLFLKYCAMYGSKYSSYTQNEMLKFIKDDYDIKANENNYFNDVKKYSELLDKEKKIERQQDNLRYTDSYE
-940 EIKSVGAIVDKN
+940 QFRGD
-952 GYVTLYHQT
+952 LY
-961 TSENAEKIKQSGKMF
+961 SIDGKDLHD
-976 AKEPYVYFSTS
+976 ANIWGTGI
-987 ENASQSDGRGN
+987 A
-998 TKLEFKIPVEK
+998 
-1009 LELDDIFNDNAD
+1009 
-1021 VKIKLNGSKELDVS
+1021 LN
-1035 NYIVNEGLDENL
+1035 NEDEV
-1047 SNFKKDIEKYLM
+1047 IEKYVSKLKK
-1059 PEIYDRYKNE
+1059 EGYDGIIIKDTKYDTQTLGEKNTQYVAFYPSQIKNVDNTNPTANE
-1069 DKSKITETLEE
+1069 D
-1080 LKKYKDTLNPNESDE
+1080 
-1095 DWNKNFYTNQKIKAL
+1095 
-1110 NEGFDNV
+1110 
-1117 YDYLVNHDKNELMK
+1117 
-1131 DYKYNPQKIE
+1131 
-1141 DKINKYKSKDNYAK
+1141 
-1155 MVNEDYKN
+1155 
-1163 ATAKQQTQFDIIQE
+1163 
-1177 TNPAPEESN
+1177 
-1186 YVWIRK
+1186 IR
-1192 PSDIKTF
+1192 
-1199 EEVINDKDSFTWG
+1199 
-1212 DYSKEDALRDLKKGT
+1212 
-1227 VTIYSSY
+1227 
-1234 PIKNGVFV
+1234 
-1242 STSYQQALDYAG
+1242 
-1254 GDPSQ
+1254 
-1259 VHSRKSSIDSVA
+1259 
-1271 WINGDE
+1271 
-1277 GQYAKATTKY
+1277 Y

-1295 AFLEE
+1295 AFLED
-1300 NFKPTGTR
+1300 NFKSTGTR

-1336 SNDVLKVIID
+1336 SNDVLKVIVD
-1346 NKTQKKLEQ
+1346 SKTQKKLDQ

-1364 DRYTKMYP
+1364 ERYTKMYP
-1372 NDRKQRDSKIKARAM
+1372 NDKKQRDSKIKAKAM

-1450 FENGNTKYYEAAD
+1450 FEKSNTKYYDAAD
-1463 IKSVQDIDSIIK
+1463 IKPVQDIDSIIK
-1475 EQTKKYNQLITE
+1475 EQKEKYNQLITE

-1505 KNDATTTPKL
+1505 ENDATTTPKL
-1515 PKVEDSKVGKGESHY
+1515 SKTEDSKAGKGESHY
-1530 WSNIN
+1530 WGNIN

-1554 IKYYKQITNKES
+1554 IKYYKQITNKDN

-1580 ETFRWSNIDSKTATA
+1580 ETFRWSNIDPKTATA

-1607 YNDAGDYDSAIVVA
+1607 YNDAGDYDGAIVVA

-1673 DKYRSDFDLQPNE
+1673 DKYRSDFDLQPSE

-1782 TTDIKAMLKG
+1782 TTDIKALLKG

-1841 LLNYVMDIGDRVF
+1841 LLNYVMDVGDRVF

-2061 AIVGSLDTAGSILL
+2061 AIIGSLDTAGSILL

-2087 SDNDGVAS
+2087 SDNNGVAS
-2095 GIVNEILELP
+2095 GIVNEVLELP
-2105 SRAVPTFAKQIADL
+2105 SRAIPTFAKQIADL

-2152 SASVD
+2152 SPSVD

-2168 RSNVFNVFLNPS
+2168 KSNIFNVFLNPA
-2180 NVNTKNISESAE
+2180 NVNTKNISESAK

-2209 VSPYYINQNNEKV
+2209 VSPYYINQKNEKV
-2222 ILNTEQRANYS
+2222 ILTTEQRANYS
-2233 KVSGQIIEDNLKIL
+2233 RVSGQIIEDNLKIL

-2263 IVKNIVDYSYNVAR
+2263 IIKNIVDYSYNKAR
-2277 KEITGIEMSNTYN
+2277 KDVVGIEMPNAYNGVKTYTMAN
-2290 KVNFYTS
+2290 
-2297 TGGKVSDYYL
+2297 GQISDYYL
-2307 AKNKIAEIKEEYAGQ
+2307 
-2322 TKAKKANIFKYIN
+2322 TKKAVSDIKDKYKGDTTKMKNARKQEIFSYIN
-2335 GLNLSKAQKILLF
+2335 KLNINKAEKTMLF
-2348 NATTT
+2348 GITTN
-2353 YSIKEYKNYMF
+2353 YSIKNYRTYLF
-2364 NYINN
+2364 NYINKLN
-2369 LKITKSEK
+2369 ITKKEK
-2377 EKIWNELYGKD
+2377 EKIWKDLYRKD

>member
-8 ALNRIKNMANQGYT
+8 ALNRIKNMANQGYA

-39 DKYTDYQYKKAKDI
+39 NKYTDYQYKKAKDI

-103 VETAKPVYEELNKAS
+103 VETAKPIYEELNKAS

-123 KKVQQDIKDKYRE
+123 KKVQQDIKDTYKE
-136 TAVSYDNYLNA
+136 TAVSYDNYLNS

-152 DIGFIDKILGP
+152 DIGFIDKTLGP

-203 NTILGRYYGSA
+203 NTKLGRILGSA
-214 TYELGKIGATTVVNA
+214 AYELGKIGATTVVNA
-229 IGAAAGLPGI
+229 IGTAAGLPGI
-239 GTAAYFTDIFSDSY
+239 GTAAYFTDIFSDTY
-253 NRTLEEGYDKN
+253 NRTLEKGYNKD
-264 DSLLYATINVA
+264 DSLLYATINTASEAIVGK
-275 LEYAL
+275 L
-280 DQFIGGTSKLLG
+280 IGGTSKALG
-292 MGSSELSSNL
+292 MGSSELSSSL

-326 EGNEEFVQEFFD
+326 EGNEEFVQEFLD
-338 KFVSSTLLDKN
+338 KFVSSALLDKN
-349 NAKTALKET
+349 NAKTALKDT
-358 FSLDTLSD
+358 FSVDTLAD
-366 AIYSGIVGSITGAVS
+366 AIYSGVVGSLTGAVS

-391 VKVKDKNGKVH
+391 VKVKDKNGKIH
-402 TEIIESSTKFN
+402 TEIIESSTNFN

-509 NNSLETIQL
+509 NNSPETIQL

-579 SHAIKNKEMIELIND
+579 SHAIKNNEMIELINN

-851 VPETNG
+851 VPKTNG

-884 SIDNIPQSN
+884 SIDNISQSD

-901 TKYSMQLNENNTN
+901 TKYSMQLNENNTQ

-926 IFGNELLDAQDLIE
+926 VSGNELLDAQDLIE

-998 TKLEFKIPVEK
+998 TKLKFKIPVEK

-1035 NYIVNEGLDENL
+1035 NYIVNEEL
-1047 SNFKKDIEKYLM
+1047 EK
-1059 PEIYDRYKNE
+1059 
-1069 DKSKITETLEE
+1069 
-1080 LKKYKDTLNPNESDE
+1080 
-1095 DWNKNFYTNQKIKAL
+1095 
-1110 NEGFDNV
+1110 
-1117 YDYLVNHDKNELMK
+1117 
-1131 DYKYNPQKIE
+1131 
-1141 DKINKYKSKDNYAK
+1141 
-1155 MVNEDYKN
+1155 
-1163 ATAKQQTQFDIIQE
+1163 
-1177 TNPAPEESN
+1177 
-1186 YVWIRK
+1186 
-1192 PSDIKTF
+1192 
-1199 EEVINDKDSFTWG
+1199 
-1212 DYSKEDALRDLKKGT
+1212 
-1227 VTIYSSY
+1227 
-1234 PIKNGVFV
+1234 
-1242 STSYQQALDYAG
+1242 
-1254 GDPSQ
+1254 
-1259 VHSRKSSIDSVA
+1259 KSSSQGK
-1271 WINGDE
+1271 N
-1277 GQYAKATTKY
+1277 TKY
-1287 SQNNSKWQ
+1287 SKNNSKWQ
-1295 AFLEE
+1295 AFLED
-1300 NFKPTGTR
+1300 NFKSTGTR

-1336 SNDVLKVIID
+1336 SNDVLKVIVD
-1346 NKTQKKLEQ
+1346 SKTQKKLDQ

-1364 DRYTKMYP
+1364 EQYTKMYP
-1372 NDRKQRDSKIKARAM
+1372 NDKKQRDSKIKARAM

-1450 FENGNTKYYEAAD
+1450 FEKGNTKYYDAAD
-1463 IKSVQDIDSIIK
+1463 IKPVQDIDFIIK
-1475 EQTKKYNQLITE
+1475 EQKEKYNQLITE

-1505 KNDATTTPKL
+1505 ENDATTTPKL
-1515 PKVEDSKVGKGESHY
+1515 SKTEDSKAGKGESHY
-1530 WSNIN
+1530 WGNIN

-1554 IKYYKQITNKES
+1554 IKYYKQITNKDN

-1580 ETFRWSNIDSKTATA
+1580 ETFRWSNIDPKTATA

-1607 YNDAGDYDSAIVVA
+1607 YNDAGDYDGAIVVA

-1673 DKYRSDFDLQPNE
+1673 DKYRSDFDLQPSE

-1782 TTDIKAMLKG
+1782 TTDIKALLKG

-1841 LLNYVMDIGDRVF
+1841 LLNYVMDVGDRVF

-1941 PAGLVSTITKGINLK
+1941 PAGLVNTITKGINLK

-2061 AIVGSLDTAGSILL
+2061 AIIGSLDTAGSILL

-2087 SDNDGVAS
+2087 SDNNGVAS
-2095 GIVNEILELP
+2095 GIVNEVLELP
-2105 SRAVPTFAKQIADL
+2105 SRAIPTFAKQIADL

-2152 SASVD
+2152 SPSVD

-2168 RSNVFNVFLNPS
+2168 KSNIFNVFLNPA
-2180 NVNTKNISESAE
+2180 NVNTKNISESAK

-2209 VSPYYINQNNEKV
+2209 VSPYYINQKNEKV
-2222 ILNTEQRANYS
+2222 ILTTEQRANYS
-2233 KVSGQIIEDNLKIL
+2233 RVSGQIIEDNLKIL

-2263 IVKNIVDYSYNVAR
+2263 IIKNIVDYSYNKAR
-2277 KEITGIEMSNTYN
+2277 KDVVGIEMPNAYNGVKTYTMAN
-2290 KVNFYTS
+2290 
-2297 TGGKVSDYYL
+2297 GQISDYYL
-2307 AKNKIAEIKEEYAGQ
+2307 
-2322 TKAKKANIFKYIN
+2322 TKKAVSDIKDKYKGDTTKMKNARKQEIFSYIN
-2335 GLNLSKAQKILLF
+2335 KLNINKAEKTMLF
-2348 NATTT
+2348 GITTN
-2353 YSIKEYKNYMF
+2353 YSIKNYRTYLF
-2364 NYINN
+2364 NYINKLN
-2369 LKITKSEK
+2369 ITKKEK
-2377 EKIWNELYGKD
+2377 EKIWKDLYRKD

>member
-8 ALNRIKNMANQGYT
+8 ALNRIKNMANQGYA

-103 VETAKPVYEELNKAS
+103 VETAKPIYEELNKAS

-123 KKVQQDIKDKYRE
+123 KKVQQNIKDTYKE
-136 TAVSYDNYLNA
+136 TAVSYDNYLNS

-152 DIGFIDKILGP
+152 DIGFIDKTLGP

-203 NTILGRYYGSA
+203 NTKLGRILGSA
-214 TYELGKIGATTVVNA
+214 AYELGKIGATTVVNA
-229 IGAAAGLPGI
+229 IGTAAGLPGI
-239 GTAAYFTDIFSDSY
+239 GTAAYFTDIFSDTY
-253 NRTLEEGYDKN
+253 NRTLEKGYNKD
-264 DSLLYATINVA
+264 DSLLYATINTASEAIVGK
-275 LEYAL
+275 L
-280 DQFIGGTSKLLG
+280 IGGTSKALG
-292 MGSSELSSNL
+292 MGSSELSSSL

-326 EGNEEFVQEFFD
+326 EGNEEFVQEFLD
-338 KFVSSTLLDKN
+338 KFVSSALLDKN
-349 NAKTALKET
+349 NAKTALKDT
-358 FSLDTLSD
+358 FSVDTLAD
-366 AIYSGIVGSITGAVS
+366 AIYSGVVGSLTGAVS

-391 VKVKDKNGKVH
+391 VKFKDKNGKVH
-402 TEIIESSTKFN
+402 TKIIESSTNFN

-437 PNIDS
+437 PNVDS

-468 NTSISNSLINATN
+468 NTSISNSLINTTN

-491 TNDTKVNN
+491 TNDPKVNN

-509 NNSLETIQL
+509 NNSPETIQL
-518 IDTATKLVKEKGYNI
+518 IDTASKLVKEKGYNI

-562 INPDSK
+562 INPDS
-568 SAGEFLMVHEV
+568 SRAGEFLLVHEV
-579 SHAIKNKEMIELIND
+579 SHAIKTNEMIELVND

-609 ETKYGKNLTSEEV
+609 ETRYGKNLTSEEV

-674 FVQDLETKWRNAYR
+674 FVQDLEIKWRNAYR
-688 NTTMQQATNNLNGK
+688 NTAMKQAVNNLNGNVNYAKGKLMSGEDVIVSDDVNGSHPTRQEAEK
-702 NNFSKRMG
+702 NLNSMLGIKYLNSKSG
-710 GYFAE
+710 TKISIENKDIEKYLYDGYNKPKNARLKKRISGNYGE
-715 INTSINDIGKFK
+715 ILEIAK
-727 INNYD
+727 IDTDKSKSNYKGT
-732 NLKEVKKKVFDYY
+732 NRGRQGFDYY
-745 KDSYISNEQISKP
+745 DV
-758 IENIDTGL
+758 
-766 KIEIWKSG
+766 
-774 INETF
+774 
-779 GNANYYKNLS
+779 
-789 LQDKKIKLAT
+789 
-799 MDSLAKMI
+799 SLAYPVKDVSGKI
-807 KYGEVRAKNTTNYH
+807 IDYKYYEARLVVRKDNNNNFAYDLDNFKEKKGAVIDKTSLSIM
-821 NAKSTAMYY
+821 ADKSAHGSFNDT
-830 YLEHP
+830 
-835 IIVDGTQYMV
+835 
-845 NMDIRK
+845 
-851 VPETNG
+851 
-857 RFYIHSI
+857 
-864 NTKKIG
+864 
-870 TTGNS
+870 
-875 KSRPLTVPT
+875 
-884 SIDNIPQSN
+884 NIPQSN
-893 TKVNRDTS
+893 DKVNRDTS
-901 TKYSMQLNENNTN
+901 TKYSMQLNENNTQ
-914 ELDNSSFSLEQR
+914 ELDNSSFSLEQ
-926 IFGNELLDAQDLIE
+926 
-940 EIKSVGAIVDKN
+940 
-952 GYVTLYHQT
+952 
-961 TSENAEKIKQSGKMF
+961 
-976 AKEPYVYFSTS
+976 
-987 ENASQSDGRGN
+987 
-998 TKLEFKIPVEK
+998 
-1009 LELDDIFNDNAD
+1009 
-1021 VKIKLNGSKELDVS
+1021 
-1035 NYIVNEGLDENL
+1035 
-1047 SNFKKDIEKYLM
+1047 DIEKYLM

-1069 DKSKITETLEE
+1069 DKTKITETLEE

-1095 DWNKNFYTNQKIKAL
+1095 DWNKNFHTNQKIKAL

-1131 DYKYNPQKIE
+1131 NYKYNPQKIE
-1141 DKINKYKSKDNYAK
+1141 EKINKYKSKDNYAK

-1295 AFLEE
+1295 AFLED
-1300 NFKPTGTR
+1300 NFKSTGTR

-1321 SKPSTKYSE
+1321 SKPSEKYSE

-1346 NKTQKKLEQ
+1346 NKTQKKLDQ

-1364 DRYTKMYP
+1364 ERYTKMYP
-1372 NDRKQRDSKIKARAM
+1372 NDKKQRDSKIKARVM

-1450 FENGNTKYYEAAD
+1450 FENGNTKYYDATD
-1463 IKSVQDIDSIIK
+1463 IKPIQNIDSIIK
-1475 EQTKKYNQLITE
+1475 EQKEKYNQLITE

-1505 KNDATTTPKL
+1505 ENDATTTPKL
-1515 PKVEDSKVGKGESHY
+1515 SKTEDSKVGKGESHY
-1530 WSNIN
+1530 WGNIN

-1554 IKYYKQITNKES
+1554 IKYYKQITNKDS

-1607 YNDAGDYDSAIVVA
+1607 YNDTGDYDSAIVVA

-1782 TTDIKAMLKG
+1782 TTDIKALLKG

-1841 LLNYVMDIGDRVF
+1841 LLNYVMDVGDRVF

-1864 NQMTLNNT
+1864 NQMVLNNT

-2048 VNSKKNKETALSE
+2048 LNSKKNKETALSE
-2061 AIVGSLDTAGSILL
+2061 AIIGSLDTAGSILL

-2087 SDNDGVAS
+2087 SDNNGVAS
-2095 GIVNEILELP
+2095 GIVNEVLELP
-2105 SRAVPTFAKQIADL
+2105 SRAIPTFAKQIADL

-2152 SASVD
+2152 SPSVD

-2168 RSNVFNVFLNPS
+2168 KSNIFNVFLNPA
-2180 NVNTKNISESAE
+2180 NVNTKNISESAK

-2209 VSPYYINQNNEKV
+2209 VSPYYINQKNEKV
-2222 ILNTEQRANYS
+2222 ILTTEQRANYS

-2263 IVKNIVDYSYNVAR
+2263 IIKNIVDYSYNKAR
-2277 KEITGIEMSNTYN
+2277 KDVVGIEMPNAYNGVKTYTMAN
-2290 KVNFYTS
+2290 
-2297 TGGKVSDYYL
+2297 GQISDYYL
-2307 AKNKIAEIKEEYAGQ
+2307 
-2322 TKAKKANIFKYIN
+2322 TKKAVSDIKDKYKGDTTTMKNARKQEIFSYIN
-2335 GLNLSKAQKILLF
+2335 KLNINKAEKTMLF
-2348 NATTT
+2348 GITTN
-2353 YSIKEYKNYMF
+2353 YSIKNYRTYLF
-2364 NYINN
+2364 NYINKLN
-2369 LKITKSEK
+2369 ITKKEK
-2377 EKIWNELYGKD
+2377 EEIWKDLYGKD